1 MATYQH
7 LPGVNLE
14 LLDGNLRIDQT
25 DSSPRV
31 LVIGR
36 AEKGLTNALY
46 PVTDTNRAAAVFG
59 QDSPLIRKMSEALIG
74 GARRVSLYRIGG
86 KQAKLKDVFG
96 KDSYLATVEASVS
109 AVDNL
114 KVYVGPR
121 PSNDGKACLI
131 VFKGNEIV
139 YSNVPGSEINR
150 NQVEVFG
157 FDADTKVKIGTP
169 TEPVPFAEIIL
180 KEYKRT
186 SKFVGNGS
194 TTKFSLPGVTKTD
207 TVTVKKLTVNGETK
221 NSGTDFSVKID
232 KETSSQYVE
241 FTQAPEATHEI
252 EVSYAFKSSG
262 KIAGSA
268 VFTGDASKQNFV
280 LPSTKK
286 DYEVTLDVVKVA
298 GESKVETATVE
309 NDADGADAKALKL
322 AEAPADQSSIIVEY
336 TIDPKRE
343 VITGE
348 YEEGEDNINTTWKNY
363 YEMLH
368 TALEDLESVNAIS
381 VVTDYAIIDAPNIAD
396 GSTDADRLDYV
407 YVYEENGDLKYEWST
422 EKVLYRKNRGTATTS
437 NPAEADING
446 NGQPIVYRRY
456 HEANFAHL
464 LANFANTISENEEF
478 CLVTIGASMPRSLSQ
493 YEVNRWVGTPATY
506 DALGNIVSNGT
517 GLLGLRN
524 MVERADTRRGF
535 YKTISGFVDGA
546 IVTDSNG
553 APINIGKFLSV
564 VPQVI
569 VTPSYSSAGSNTIVT
584 NGAAV
589 YAGLIT
595 TVNAA
600 ASTTNM
606 LVPRISLPGEIKKL
620 KLDQLSGAG
629 YVFFRTVNNSVRVV
643 SDELATTTNSDYR
656 LLSTTIAVAEA
667 SNAVRNA
674 VQPFIGRGLTEA
686 TLAAVDVAIEGALQR
701 LVEQGHIVKYLHVV
715 NQRPIVNGRAS
726 LDVALTIVPAFELRE
741 VNVAVKLAIEI

>member
-1 MATYQH
+1 MATYQN

-25 DSSPRV
+25 DNSPRV

-36 AEKGLTNALY
+36 AEKGPTNTLY
-46 PVTDTNRAAAVFG
+46 GVTDTNRAAAAFG

-74 GARRVSLYRIGG
+74 GAKRVSLYRIGG
-86 KQAKLKDVFG
+86 KQAKLKSIFG
-96 KDSYLATVEASVS
+96 KDSYLAALEASVS
-109 AVDNL
+109 AADNL

-121 PSNDGKACLI
+121 PNNDGKACLI

-139 YSNVPGSEINR
+139 YSNVPGSEVNR

-157 FDADTKVKIGTP
+157 FDPETRVKIGTP
-169 TEPVPFAEIIL
+169 TEPIPFADVIL
-180 KEYKRT
+180 KEYSRT
-186 SKFVGNGS
+186 AKFVGNG
-194 TTKFSLPGVTKTD
+194 TNVKFSLPGVTKTD
-207 TVTVKKLTVNGETK
+207 TVTVSKLTVDGQVK
-221 NSGTDFSVKID
+221 NSPTDFSVKTD
-232 KETSSQYVE
+232 KETSSQYIE
-241 FTQAPEATHEI
+241 FTTAPDATKEI
-252 EVSYAFKSSG
+252 QVAYKFKATG

-268 VFTGDASKQNFV
+268 VFVGNGTKDEFI
-280 LPSTKK
+280 LPGTKK

-298 GESKVETATVE
+298 GQDKSSEATTQ
-309 NDADGADAKALKL
+309 DDSGSSDAKSLKL
-322 AEAPADQSSIIVEY
+322 QNAPADQASVIVEY
-336 TIDPKRE
+336 TIDTKRE
-343 VITGE
+343 VIQGE
-348 YEEGEDNINTTWKNY
+348 YEEGEDSINTTWKNY
-363 YEMLH
+363 YELLH
-368 TALEDLESVNAIS
+368 TALAELESVSAIS

-396 GSTDADRLDYV
+396 GSEDLDRLDYV
-407 YVYEENGDLKYEWST
+407 YVSEENGELKYEWST
-422 EKVLYRKNRGTATTS
+422 EKVLYRKNRGTTTTS
-437 NPAEADING
+437 DPAEADVNG
-446 NGQPIVYRRY
+446 NGQPVVFKRY

-493 YEVNRWVGTPATY
+493 YEVNRWIGSPATY

-524 MVERADTRRGF
+524 MVARADVRQGF
-535 YKTISGFVDGA
+535 YKTTSGFVDGS

-595 TVNAA
+595 TINASV
-600 ASTTNM
+600 STTNM
-606 LVPRISLPGEIKKL
+606 LVPRIALPGEIKKV
-620 KLDQLSGAG
+620 KLDQLTGAG
-629 YVFFRTVNNSVRVV
+629 YVFFKTTNGSVRVV
-643 SDELATTTNSDYR
+643 SDELATNSNSDYR
-656 LLSTTIAVAEA
+656 FLSTTMAVAEA
-667 SNAVRNA
+667 SNAVRTA
-674 VQPFIGRGLTEA
+674 VLPFIGRGLTEA

-701 LVEQGHIVKYLHVV
+701 LVEQDHIVKYLHVV
-715 NQRPIVNGRAS
+715 NQRPVVNGRAV

-741 VNVAVKLAIEI
+741 INVAVKLALEL

>member
-1 MATYQH
+1 MATYQN

-25 DSSPRV
+25 DNSPRV

-36 AEKGLTNALY
+36 AEKGPTNTLY
-46 PVTDTNRAAAVFG
+46 GVTDTNRAAAAFG

-74 GARRVSLYRIGG
+74 GAKRVSLYRIGG
-86 KQAKLKDVFG
+86 KQAKLKNIFG
-96 KDSYLATVEASVS
+96 KDSYLAALEASVS
-109 AVDNL
+109 AADNL

-121 PSNDGKACLI
+121 PNNDGKACLI

-139 YSNVPGSEINR
+139 YSNVPGSEVNR

-157 FDADTKVKIGTP
+157 FDPETKVKIGTP
-169 TEPVPFAEIIL
+169 TEPIPFADVIL
-180 KEYKRT
+180 KEYSRT
-186 SKFVGNGS
+186 AKFVGNG
-194 TTKFSLPGVTKTD
+194 TAVKFSLPGVTKTD
-207 TVTVKKLTVNGETK
+207 TVTVSKLTVDGQVK
-221 NSGTDFSVKID
+221 NSPTDFSVKTD
-232 KETSSQYVE
+232 KETSSQYIE
-241 FTQAPEATHEI
+241 FTTAPDATKEI
-252 EVSYAFKSSG
+252 QVAYKFKATG

-268 VFTGDASKQNFV
+268 VFVGNGTKDEFI
-280 LPSTKK
+280 LPGTKK

-298 GESKVETATVE
+298 GQDKSSEATTQ
-309 NDADGADAKALKL
+309 DDSGSSDAKSLKL
-322 AEAPADQSSIIVEY
+322 QNAPADQASVIVEY
-336 TIDPKRE
+336 TIDTKRE
-343 VITGE
+343 VVQGE
-348 YEEGEDNINTTWKNY
+348 YEEGEDSINTTWKNY
-363 YEMLH
+363 YELLH
-368 TALEDLESVNAIS
+368 TALAELESVSAIS

-396 GSTDADRLDYV
+396 GSEDLDRLDYV
-407 YVYEENGDLKYEWST
+407 YVSEENGELKYEWST

-437 NPAEADING
+437 DPAEADVNG
-446 NGQPIVYRRY
+446 NGQPIVFKRY

-493 YEVNRWVGTPATY
+493 YEVNRWIGSPATY

-524 MVERADTRRGF
+524 MVARADVRQGF
-535 YKTISGFVDGA
+535 YKTTSGFVDGS

-595 TVNAA
+595 TINASV
-600 ASTTNM
+600 STTNM
-606 LVPRISLPGEIKKL
+606 LVPRIALPGEIKKV
-620 KLDQLSGAG
+620 KLDQLTGAG
-629 YVFFRTVNNSVRVV
+629 YVFFKTTNGSVRVV
-643 SDELATTTNSDYR
+643 SDELATNSNSDYR
-656 LLSTTIAVAEA
+656 FLSTTMAVAEA
-667 SNAVRNA
+667 SNAVRTA
-674 VQPFIGRGLTEA
+674 VLPFIGRGLTEA

-701 LVEQGHIVKYLHVV
+701 LVEQDHIVKYLHVV
-715 NQRPIVNGRAS
+715 NQRPVVNGRAV

-741 VNVAVKLAIEI
+741 INVAVKLALEL

>member
-1 MATYQH
+1 MATYQN

-25 DSSPRV
+25 DNSPRV

-36 AEKGLTNALY
+36 AEKGPTNTLY
-46 PVTDTNRAAAVFG
+46 GVTDTNRAAAAFG

-74 GARRVSLYRIGG
+74 GAKRVSLYRIGG
-86 KQAKLKDVFG
+86 KQAKLKNIFG
-96 KDSYLATVEASVS
+96 RDSYLAALEASVS
-109 AVDNL
+109 AADNL

-121 PSNDGKACLI
+121 PNNDGKACLI

-139 YSNVPGSEINR
+139 YSNVPGSEVNR

-157 FDADTKVKIGTP
+157 FDPETRVKIGTP
-169 TEPVPFAEIIL
+169 TEPIPFADVIL
-180 KEYKRT
+180 KEYSRT
-186 SKFVGNGS
+186 AKFVGNG
-194 TTKFSLPGVTKTD
+194 TAVKFSLPGVTKTD
-207 TVTVKKLTVNGETK
+207 TVTVSKLTVDGQVK
-221 NSGTDFSVKID
+221 NSPTDFSVKTD
-232 KETSSQYVE
+232 KETSSQYIE
-241 FTQAPEATHEI
+241 FTTAPEATKEI
-252 EVSYAFKSSG
+252 QVAYKFKATG

-268 VFTGDASKQNFV
+268 VFVGNGTKDEFV
-280 LPSTKK
+280 LPGTKK

-298 GESKVETATVE
+298 GQDKLSEATAQ
-309 NDADGADAKALKL
+309 DDSGASDAKALKL
-322 AEAPADQSSIIVEY
+322 QNAPADQASVIVEY
-336 TIDPKRE
+336 TIDTKRE
-343 VITGE
+343 VVQGE
-348 YEEGEDNINTTWKNY
+348 YEEGEDSINTTWKNY
-363 YEMLH
+363 YELLH
-368 TALEDLESVNAIS
+368 TALAELESVSAIS

-396 GSTDADRLDYV
+396 GSEDLDRLDYV
-407 YVYEENGDLKYEWST
+407 YVSEENGELKYEWST

-437 NPAEADING
+437 DPAEADVNG
-446 NGQPIVYRRY
+446 NGQPVVFKRY

-493 YEVNRWVGTPATY
+493 YEVNRWIGSPATY

-524 MVERADTRRGF
+524 MVARADVRQGF
-535 YKTISGFVDGA
+535 YKTTSGFVDGS

-595 TVNAA
+595 TINASV
-600 ASTTNM
+600 STTNM
-606 LVPRISLPGEIKKL
+606 LVPRIALPGEIKKI
-620 KLDQLSGAG
+620 KLDQLTGAG
-629 YVFFRTVNNSVRVV
+629 YVFFKTTNGSVRVV
-643 SDELATTTNSDYR
+643 SDELATNSNSDYR
-656 LLSTTIAVAEA
+656 FLSTTMAVAEA
-667 SNAVRNA
+667 SNAVRTA
-674 VQPFIGRGLTEA
+674 VLPFIGRGLTEA

-701 LVEQGHIVKYLHVV
+701 LVEQDHIVKYLHVV
-715 NQRPIVNGRAS
+715 NQRPVVNGRAI

-741 VNVAVKLAIEI
+741 INVAVKLALEL

>member
-1 MATYQH
+1 MATYQN

-25 DSSPRV
+25 DNSPRV

-36 AEKGLTNALY
+36 AEKGPTNTLY
-46 PVTDTNRAAAVFG
+46 GVTDTNRAAAAFG

-74 GARRVSLYRIGG
+74 GAKRVSLYRIGG
-86 KQAKLKDVFG
+86 KQAKLKNIFG
-96 KDSYLATVEASVS
+96 RDSYLAALEASVS
-109 AVDNL
+109 AADNL

-121 PSNDGKACLI
+121 PNNDGKACLI

-139 YSNVPGSEINR
+139 YSNVPGSEVNR

-157 FDADTKVKIGTP
+157 FDPETKVKIGTP
-169 TEPVPFAEIIL
+169 TEPIPFADVIL
-180 KEYKRT
+180 KEYSRT
-186 SKFVGNGS
+186 AKFVGNG
-194 TTKFSLPGVTKTD
+194 TAVKFSLPGVTKTD
-207 TVTVKKLTVNGETK
+207 TVTVSKLTVDGQVK
-221 NSGTDFSVKID
+221 NSPTDFSVKTD
-232 KETSSQYVE
+232 KETSSQYIE
-241 FTQAPEATHEI
+241 FTTAPDATKEI
-252 EVSYAFKSSG
+252 QVAYKFKATG

-268 VFTGDASKQNFV
+268 VFVGNGTKDEFV
-280 LPSTKK
+280 LPGTKK

-298 GESKVETATVE
+298 GQDKLSEATAQ
-309 NDADGADAKALKL
+309 DDSGASDAKALKL
-322 AEAPADQSSIIVEY
+322 QNAPADQASVIVEY
-336 TIDPKRE
+336 TIDTKRE
-343 VITGE
+343 VVQGE
-348 YEEGEDNINTTWKNY
+348 YEEGEDSINTTWKNY
-363 YEMLH
+363 YELLH
-368 TALEDLESVNAIS
+368 TALAELESVSAIS

-396 GSTDADRLDYV
+396 GSEDLDRLDYV
-407 YVYEENGDLKYEWST
+407 YVSEENGELKYEWST

-437 NPAEADING
+437 DPAEADVNG
-446 NGQPIVYRRY
+446 NGQPVVFKRY

-493 YEVNRWVGTPATY
+493 YEVNRWIGSPATY

-524 MVERADTRRGF
+524 MVARADVRQGF
-535 YKTISGFVDGA
+535 YKTTSGFVDGS

-595 TVNAA
+595 TINASV
-600 ASTTNM
+600 STTNM
-606 LVPRISLPGEIKKL
+606 LVPRIALPGEIKKV
-620 KLDQLSGAG
+620 KLDQLTGAG
-629 YVFFRTVNNSVRVV
+629 YVFFKTTNGSVRVV
-643 SDELATTTNSDYR
+643 SDELATNSNSDYR
-656 LLSTTIAVAEA
+656 FLSTTMAVAEA
-667 SNAVRNA
+667 SNAVRTA
-674 VQPFIGRGLTEA
+674 VLPFIGRGLTEA

-701 LVEQGHIVKYLHVV
+701 LVEQDHIVKYLHVV
-715 NQRPIVNGRAS
+715 NQRPVVNGRAV

-741 VNVAVKLAIEI
+741 INVAVKLALEL

>member
-1 MATYQH
+1 MATYQN

-25 DSSPRV
+25 DNSPRV
-31 LVIGR
+31 LIIGR
-36 AEKGLTNALY
+36 AEKGPTNTLY
-46 PVTDTNRAAAVFG
+46 GVTDTNRAAAAFG

-74 GARRVSLYRIGG
+74 GAKRVSLYRIGG
-86 KQAKLKDVFG
+86 KQAKLKNIFG
-96 KDSYLATVEASVS
+96 KDSYLAALEASVS
-109 AVDNL
+109 AADNL

-121 PSNDGKACLI
+121 PNNDGKACLI

-139 YSNVPGSEINR
+139 YSNVPGSEVNR

-157 FDADTKVKIGTP
+157 FDPETRVKIGTP
-169 TEPVPFAEIIL
+169 TEPIPFADVIL
-180 KEYKRT
+180 KEYSRT
-186 SKFVGNGS
+186 AKFVGNG
-194 TTKFSLPGVTKTD
+194 TAVKFSLPGVTKTD
-207 TVTVKKLTVNGETK
+207 TVTVDKLTVDGQVK

-232 KETSSQYVE
+232 KETSSQYIE
-241 FTQAPEATHEI
+241 FTTAPEATKEI
-252 EVSYAFKSSG
+252 QVAYKFKATG

-268 VFTGDASKQNFV
+268 VFVGNGTKDEFV
-280 LPSTKK
+280 LPGTKK

-298 GESKVETATVE
+298 GQDKLSEATAQ
-309 NDADGADAKALKL
+309 NDSGASDAKALKL
-322 AEAPADQSSIIVEY
+322 QNAPADQASVIVEY
-336 TIDPKRE
+336 TIDTKRE
-343 VITGE
+343 VIQGE
-348 YEEGEDNINTTWKNY
+348 YEEGEDSINTTWKNY
-363 YEMLH
+363 YELLH
-368 TALEDLESVNAIS
+368 TALAELESVSAIS

-396 GSTDADRLDYV
+396 GSEDLDRLDYV
-407 YVYEENGDLKYEWST
+407 YVSEENGELKYEWST

-437 NPAEADING
+437 DPAEADVNG
-446 NGQPIVYRRY
+446 NGQPVVFKRY

-493 YEVNRWVGTPATY
+493 YEVNRWIGSPATY

-524 MVERADTRRGF
+524 MVARADVRQGF
-535 YKTISGFVDGA
+535 YKTTSGFVDGS

-595 TVNAA
+595 TINASV
-600 ASTTNM
+600 STTNM
-606 LVPRISLPGEIKKL
+606 LVPRIALPGEIKKV
-620 KLDQLSGAG
+620 KLDQLTGAG
-629 YVFFRTVNNSVRVV
+629 YVFFKTTNGSVRVV
-643 SDELATTTNSDYR
+643 SDELATNSNSDYR
-656 LLSTTIAVAEA
+656 FLSTTMAVAEA
-667 SNAVRNA
+667 SNAVRTA
-674 VQPFIGRGLTEA
+674 VLPFIGRGLTEA

-701 LVEQGHIVKYLHVV
+701 LVEQDHIVKYLHVV
-715 NQRPIVNGRAS
+715 NQRPVVNGRAV

-741 VNVAVKLAIEI
+741 INVAVKLALEL

>member
-86 KQAKLKDVFG
+86 KQAKLKDIFG
-96 KDSYLATVEASVS
+96 KDSYLATVEASVY
-109 AVDNL
+109 AVNNL

-131 VFKGNEIV
+131 VFKGSEIV

-169 TEPVPFAEIIL
+169 TEPVPFAEVIL

-207 TVTVKKLTVNGETK
+207 AVTVKKLTINGEAK

-268 VFTGDASKQNFV
+268 VFTGDASKQSFV
-280 LPSTKK
+280 LPGTKK

-322 AEAPADQSSIIVEY
+322 TEAPADQSSIIVEY

-343 VITGE
+343 VIAGE

-569 VTPSYSSAGSNTIVT
+569 ITPSYSSAGSNTIVT

>member
-1 MATYQH
+1 MATYQN

-25 DSSPRV
+25 DNSPRV

-36 AEKGLTNALY
+36 AEKGPTNTLY
-46 PVTDTNRAAAVFG
+46 GVTDTNRAAAAFG

-74 GARRVSLYRIGG
+74 GAKRVSLYRIGG
-86 KQAKLKDVFG
+86 KQAKLKNIFG
-96 KDSYLATVEASVS
+96 RDSYLAALEASVS
-109 AVDNL
+109 AADNL

-121 PSNDGKACLI
+121 PNNDGKACLI

-139 YSNVPGSEINR
+139 YSNVPGSEVNR

-157 FDADTKVKIGTP
+157 FDPETRVKIGTP
-169 TEPVPFAEIIL
+169 TEPIPFADVIL
-180 KEYKRT
+180 KEYSRT
-186 SKFVGNGS
+186 AKFVGNG
-194 TTKFSLPGVTKTD
+194 TAVKFSLPGVTKTD
-207 TVTVKKLTVNGETK
+207 TVTVSKLTVDGQVK
-221 NSGTDFSVKID
+221 DSPTDFSVKTD
-232 KETSSQYVE
+232 KEASSQYIE
-241 FTQAPEATHEI
+241 FTTAPDATKEI
-252 EVSYAFKSSG
+252 QVAYKFKATG

-268 VFTGDASKQNFV
+268 VFVGNGTKDEFV
-280 LPSTKK
+280 LPGTKK

-298 GESKVETATVE
+298 GQDKSGEATTQ
-309 NDADGADAKALKL
+309 DDSGASDAKALKL
-322 AEAPADQSSIIVEY
+322 QNAPADQASVIVEY
-336 TIDPKRE
+336 TIDTKRE
-343 VITGE
+343 VVQGE
-348 YEEGEDNINTTWKNY
+348 YEEGEDSINTTWKNY
-363 YEMLH
+363 YELLH
-368 TALEDLESVNAIS
+368 TALAELESVSAIS

-396 GSTDADRLDYV
+396 GSEDLDRLDYV
-407 YVYEENGDLKYEWST
+407 YVSEENGELKYEWST
-422 EKVLYRKNRGTATTS
+422 EKVLYRKNRGTTTTS
-437 NPAEADING
+437 DPAEADVNG
-446 NGQPIVYRRY
+446 NGQPVVFKRY

-493 YEVNRWVGTPATY
+493 YEVNRWIGSPATY

-524 MVERADTRRGF
+524 MVARADVRQGF
-535 YKTISGFVDGA
+535 YKTTSGFVDGS

-553 APINIGKFLSV
+553 APISIGKFLSV

-595 TVNAA
+595 TINASV
-600 ASTTNM
+600 STTNM
-606 LVPRISLPGEIKKL
+606 LVPRIALPGEIKKV
-620 KLDQLSGAG
+620 KLDQLTGAG
-629 YVFFRTVNNSVRVV
+629 YVFFKTTNGSVRVV
-643 SDELATTTNSDYR
+643 SDELATNSNSDYR
-656 LLSTTIAVAEA
+656 FLSTTMAVAEA
-667 SNAVRNA
+667 SNAVRTA
-674 VQPFIGRGLTEA
+674 VLPFIGRGLTEA

-701 LVEQGHIVKYLHVV
+701 LVEQDHIVKYLHVV
-715 NQRPIVNGRAS
+715 NQRPVVNGRAV

-741 VNVAVKLAIEI
+741 INVAVKLALEL

>member
-1 MATYQH
+1 MATYQN

-25 DSSPRV
+25 DNSPRV

-36 AEKGLTNALY
+36 AEKGPTNTLY
-46 PVTDTNRAAAVFG
+46 GVTDTNRAAAAFG

-74 GARRVSLYRIGG
+74 GAKRVSLYRIGG
-86 KQAKLKDVFG
+86 KQAKLKNIFG
-96 KDSYLATVEASVS
+96 KDSYLAALEASVS
-109 AVDNL
+109 AADNL

-121 PSNDGKACLI
+121 PNNDGKACLI

-139 YSNVPGSEINR
+139 YSNVPGSEVNR

-157 FDADTKVKIGTP
+157 FDPETKVKIGTP
-169 TEPVPFAEIIL
+169 TEPIPFADVIL
-180 KEYKRT
+180 KEYSRT
-186 SKFVGNGS
+186 AKFVGNG
-194 TTKFSLPGVTKTD
+194 TAVKFSLPGVTKTD
-207 TVTVKKLTVNGETK
+207 TVTVSKLTVDGQVK
-221 NSGTDFSVKID
+221 NSPTDFSVKTD
-232 KETSSQYVE
+232 KETSSQYIE
-241 FTQAPEATHEI
+241 FTTAPEATKEI
-252 EVSYAFKSSG
+252 QVAYKFKATG

-268 VFTGDASKQNFV
+268 VFVGNGTKDEFV
-280 LPSTKK
+280 LPGTKK
-286 DYEVTLDVVKVA
+286 SYEVTLDVVKVA
-298 GESKVETATVE
+298 GQDKSSEASTQ
-309 NDADGADAKALKL
+309 DDSGASDAKALKL
-322 AEAPADQSSIIVEY
+322 QNTPADQASVIVEY
-336 TIDPKRE
+336 TIDTKRE
-343 VITGE
+343 VVQGE
-348 YEEGEDNINTTWKNY
+348 YEEGEDSINTTWKNY
-363 YEMLH
+363 YELLH
-368 TALEDLESVNAIS
+368 TALAELESVSAIS

-396 GSTDADRLDYV
+396 GSEDLDRLDYV
-407 YVYEENGDLKYEWST
+407 YVSEENGELKYEWST
-422 EKVLYRKNRGTATTS
+422 EKVLYRKNRGTSTTS
-437 NPAEADING
+437 DPAEADVNG
-446 NGQPIVYRRY
+446 NGQPVVFKRY

-493 YEVNRWVGTPATY
+493 YEVNRWIGSPATY

-524 MVERADTRRGF
+524 MVARADVRQGF
-535 YKTISGFVDGA
+535 YKTTSGFVDGS

-595 TVNAA
+595 TINASV
-600 ASTTNM
+600 STTNM
-606 LVPRISLPGEIKKL
+606 LVPRIALPGEIKKV
-620 KLDQLSGAG
+620 KLDQLTGAG
-629 YVFFRTVNNSVRVV
+629 YVFFKTTNGSVRVV
-643 SDELATTTNSDYR
+643 SDELATNSNSDYR
-656 LLSTTIAVAEA
+656 FLSTTMAVAEA
-667 SNAVRNA
+667 SNAVRTA
-674 VQPFIGRGLTEA
+674 VLPFIGRGLTEA

-701 LVEQGHIVKYLHVV
+701 LVEQDHIVKYLHVV
-715 NQRPIVNGRAS
+715 NQRPVVNGRAV

-741 VNVAVKLAIEI
+741 INVAVKLALEL

>member
-1 MATYQH
+1 MATYQN

-25 DSSPRV
+25 DNSPRV

-36 AEKGLTNALY
+36 AEKGPTNTLY
-46 PVTDTNRAAAVFG
+46 GVTDTNKAAAAFG

-74 GARRVSLYRIGG
+74 GAKRVSLYRIGG
-86 KQAKLKDVFG
+86 KQAKLKNIFG
-96 KDSYLATVEASVS
+96 RDSYLAALEASVS
-109 AVDNL
+109 AADNL

-121 PSNDGKACLI
+121 PNNDGKACLI

-139 YSNVPGSEINR
+139 YSNVPGSEVNR

-157 FDADTKVKIGTP
+157 FDPETRVKIGTP
-169 TEPVPFAEIIL
+169 TEPIPFADVIL
-180 KEYKRT
+180 KEYSRT
-186 SKFVGNGS
+186 AKFVGNG
-194 TTKFSLPGVTKTD
+194 TAVKFSLPGVTKTD
-207 TVTVKKLTVNGETK
+207 TVTVSKLTVDGQVK
-221 NSGTDFSVKID
+221 NSPTDFSVKID
-232 KETSSQYVE
+232 KETSSQYIE
-241 FTQAPEATHEI
+241 FTTAPEATKEI
-252 EVSYAFKSSG
+252 QVAYKFKATG

-268 VFTGDASKQNFV
+268 VFVGNGTKDEFI
-280 LPSTKK
+280 LPGTKK

-298 GESKVETATVE
+298 GQDKLSEGTVQ
-309 NDADGADAKALKL
+309 NDSGASDAKAIKL
-322 AEAPADQSSIIVEY
+322 QNAPADQASVIVEY
-336 TIDPKRE
+336 TIDTKRE
-343 VITGE
+343 VVQGE
-348 YEEGEDNINTTWKNY
+348 YEEGEDSINTTWKNY
-363 YEMLH
+363 YELLH
-368 TALEDLESVNAIS
+368 TALAELESVSAIS

-396 GSTDADRLDYV
+396 GSEDLDRLDYV
-407 YVYEENGDLKYEWST
+407 YVSEENGELKYEWST

-437 NPAEADING
+437 DPAEADVNG
-446 NGQPIVYRRY
+446 NGQPVVFKRY

-493 YEVNRWVGTPATY
+493 YEVNRWIGSPATY

-524 MVERADTRRGF
+524 MVARADVRQGF
-535 YKTISGFVDGA
+535 YKTTSGFVDGS

-595 TVNAA
+595 TINASV
-600 ASTTNM
+600 STTNM
-606 LVPRISLPGEIKKL
+606 LVPRIALPGEIKKV
-620 KLDQLSGAG
+620 KLDQLTGAG
-629 YVFFRTVNNSVRVV
+629 YVFFKTTNGSVRVV
-643 SDELATTTNSDYR
+643 SDELATNSNSDYR
-656 LLSTTIAVAEA
+656 FLSTTMAVAEA
-667 SNAVRNA
+667 SNAVRTA
-674 VQPFIGRGLTEA
+674 VLPFIGRGLTEA

-701 LVEQGHIVKYLHVV
+701 LVEQDHIVKYLHVV
-715 NQRPIVNGRAS
+715 NQRPVVNGRAV

-741 VNVAVKLAIEI
+741 INVAVKLALEL

>member
-169 TEPVPFAEIIL
+169 TEPVPFAEVIL

-207 TVTVKKLTVNGETK
+207 TVTVKKLTVNGEAK

-241 FTQAPEATHEI
+241 FNAAPESTHEI

-268 VFTGDASKQNFV
+268 VFTGDASKQSFV
-280 LPSTKK
+280 LPGTKK

-298 GESKVETATVE
+298 GESKVESATVE

-322 AEAPADQSSIIVEY
+322 TEAPADQSSIIVEY
-336 TIDPKRE
+336 TIDPRRE
-343 VITGE
+343 VIAGE
-348 YEEGEDNINTTWKNY
+348 YEEGEDNINPSWKNY

-446 NGQPIVYRRY
+446 NGQPIVYRR
-456 HEANFAHL
+456 
-464 LANFANTISENEEF
+464 
-478 CLVTIGASMPRSLSQ
+478 
-493 YEVNRWVGTPATY
+493 
-506 DALGNIVSNGT
+506 
-517 GLLGLRN
+517 
-524 MVERADTRRGF
+524 
-535 YKTISGFVDGA
+535 
-546 IVTDSNG
+546 
-553 APINIGKFLSV
+553 
-564 VPQVI
+564 
-569 VTPSYSSAGSNTIVT
+569 
-584 NGAAV
+584 
-589 YAGLIT
+589 
-595 TVNAA
+595 
-600 ASTTNM
+600 
-606 LVPRISLPGEIKKL
+606 
-620 KLDQLSGAG
+620 
-629 YVFFRTVNNSVRVV
+629 
-643 SDELATTTNSDYR
+643 
-656 LLSTTIAVAEA
+656 
-667 SNAVRNA
+667 
-674 VQPFIGRGLTEA
+674 
-686 TLAAVDVAIEGALQR
+686 
-701 LVEQGHIVKYLHVV
+701 
-715 NQRPIVNGRAS
+715 
-726 LDVALTIVPAFELRE
+726 
-741 VNVAVKLAIEI
+741 

>member
-1 MATYQH
+1 MATYQN

-25 DSSPRV
+25 DNSPRV

-36 AEKGLTNALY
+36 AEKGPTNTLY
-46 PVTDTNRAAAVFG
+46 GLTDTNRAAAAFG

-74 GARRVSLYRIGG
+74 GAKRVSLYRIGG
-86 KQAKLKDVFG
+86 KQAKLKNIFG
-96 KDSYLATVEASVS
+96 RDSYLAALEASVS
-109 AVDNL
+109 AADNL

-139 YSNVPGSEINR
+139 YSNVPGSEVNR
-150 NQVEVFG
+150 NQVDVFG
-157 FDADTKVKIGTP
+157 FDPETRVKIGTP
-169 TEPVPFAEIIL
+169 TEPIPFADVIL
-180 KEYKRT
+180 KEYSRT
-186 SKFVGNGS
+186 AKFVGNG
-194 TTKFSLPGVTKTD
+194 TAVKFSLPGVTKTD
-207 TVTVKKLTVNGETK
+207 TVTVSKLTVDGQVK
-221 NSGTDFSVKID
+221 NSPTDFSVKTD
-232 KETSSQYVE
+232 KETSSQYIE
-241 FTQAPEATHEI
+241 FTTAPDATKEI
-252 EVSYAFKSSG
+252 QVAYKFKATG

-268 VFTGDASKQNFV
+268 VFVGNGTKDEFI
-280 LPSTKK
+280 LPGTKK

-298 GESKVETATVE
+298 GQDKSSEATTQ
-309 NDADGADAKALKL
+309 DDSGSSDAKSLKL
-322 AEAPADQSSIIVEY
+322 QNAPADQASVIVEY
-336 TIDPKRE
+336 TIDTKRE
-343 VITGE
+343 VVQGE
-348 YEEGEDNINTTWKNY
+348 YEEGEDSINTTWKNY
-363 YEMLH
+363 YELLH
-368 TALEDLESVNAIS
+368 TALAELESVSAIS

-396 GSTDADRLDYV
+396 GSEDLDRLDYV
-407 YVYEENGDLKYEWST
+407 YVSEENGELKYEWST
-422 EKVLYRKNRGTATTS
+422 EKVLYRKNRGTTTTS
-437 NPAEADING
+437 DPAEADVNG
-446 NGQPIVYRRY
+446 NGQPVVFKRY

-493 YEVNRWVGTPATY
+493 YEVNRWIGSPATY

-524 MVERADTRRGF
+524 MVARADVRQGF
-535 YKTISGFVDGA
+535 YKTTSGFVDGS

-595 TVNAA
+595 TINASV
-600 ASTTNM
+600 STTNM
-606 LVPRISLPGEIKKL
+606 LVPRIALPGEIKKV
-620 KLDQLSGAG
+620 KLDQLTGAG
-629 YVFFRTVNNSVRVV
+629 YVFFKTTNGSVRVV
-643 SDELATTTNSDYR
+643 SDELATNSNSDYR
-656 LLSTTIAVAEA
+656 FLSTTMAVAEA
-667 SNAVRNA
+667 SNAVRTA
-674 VQPFIGRGLTEA
+674 VLPFIGRGLTEA

-701 LVEQGHIVKYLHVV
+701 LVEQDHIVKYLHVV
-715 NQRPIVNGRAS
+715 NQRPVVNGRAV

-741 VNVAVKLAIEI
+741 INVAVKLALEL

>member
-1 MATYQH
+1 MATYQN

-25 DSSPRV
+25 DNSPRV

-36 AEKGLTNALY
+36 AEKGPTNTLY
-46 PVTDTNRAAAVFG
+46 GVTDTNRAAAAFG

-74 GARRVSLYRIGG
+74 GAKRVSLYRIGG
-86 KQAKLKDVFG
+86 KQAKLKNIFG
-96 KDSYLATVEASVS
+96 KDSYLAALEASVS
-109 AVDNL
+109 AADNL

-121 PSNDGKACLI
+121 PNNDGKACLI

-139 YSNVPGSEINR
+139 YSNVPGSEVNR

-157 FDADTKVKIGTP
+157 FDPETRVKIGTP
-169 TEPVPFAEIIL
+169 TEPIPFADVIL
-180 KEYKRT
+180 KEYSRT
-186 SKFVGNGS
+186 AKFVGNG
-194 TTKFSLPGVTKTD
+194 TAVKFSLPGVTKTD
-207 TVTVKKLTVNGETK
+207 TVTVSKLTVDGQVK
-221 NSGTDFSVKID
+221 NSPTDFSVKTD
-232 KETSSQYVE
+232 KETSSQYIE
-241 FTQAPEATHEI
+241 FTTAPDATKEI
-252 EVSYAFKSSG
+252 QVAYKFKATG

-268 VFTGDASKQNFV
+268 VFVGNGTKDEFV
-280 LPSTKK
+280 LPGTKK

-298 GESKVETATVE
+298 GQDKSGEATTQ
-309 NDADGADAKALKL
+309 DDSGASDAKALKL
-322 AEAPADQSSIIVEY
+322 QNAPADQASVIVEY
-336 TIDPKRE
+336 TIDTKRE
-343 VITGE
+343 VVQGE
-348 YEEGEDNINTTWKNY
+348 YEEGEDSINTTWKNY
-363 YEMLH
+363 YELLH
-368 TALEDLESVNAIS
+368 TALAELESVSAIS

-396 GSTDADRLDYV
+396 GSEDLDRLDYV
-407 YVYEENGDLKYEWST
+407 YVSEENGELKYEWST

-437 NPAEADING
+437 DPAEADVNG
-446 NGQPIVYRRY
+446 NGQPVVFKRY

-493 YEVNRWVGTPATY
+493 YEVNRWIGSPATY

-524 MVERADTRRGF
+524 MVARADVRQGF
-535 YKTISGFVDGA
+535 YKTTSGFVDGS

-595 TVNAA
+595 TINASV
-600 ASTTNM
+600 STTNM
-606 LVPRISLPGEIKKL
+606 LVPRIALPGEIKKV
-620 KLDQLSGAG
+620 KLDQLTGAG
-629 YVFFRTVNNSVRVV
+629 YVFFKTTNGSVRVV
-643 SDELATTTNSDYR
+643 SDELATNNNSDYR
-656 LLSTTIAVAEA
+656 FLSTTMAVAEA
-667 SNAVRNA
+667 SNAVRTA
-674 VQPFIGRGLTEA
+674 VLPFIGRGLTEA

-701 LVEQGHIVKYLHVV
+701 LVEQDHIVKYLHVV
-715 NQRPIVNGRAS
+715 NQRPVVNGRAV

-741 VNVAVKLAIEI
+741 INVAVKLALEL

>member
-46 PVTDTNRAAAVFG
+46 PVTDTNRAAAIFG

-96 KDSYLATVEASVS
+96 KDSYLATAEASVS

-114 KVYVGPR
+114 KIYVGPR

-131 VFKGNEIV
+131 VFRGNEIV

-169 TEPVPFAEIIL
+169 TEPVPFAEVIL

-194 TTKFSLPGVTKTD
+194 TTKFSLPGVTKID
-207 TVTVKKLTVNGETK
+207 TVTVKKLTVNGEAK

-241 FTQAPEATHEI
+241 FNTAPESTHEI

-268 VFTGDASKQNFV
+268 VFTGDASKQSFV
-280 LPSTKK
+280 LPGTKK

-322 AEAPADQSSIIVEY
+322 TEAPADQSSIIVEY

-343 VITGE
+343 VIAGE
-348 YEEGEDNINTTWKNY
+348 YEEGEDNINTSWKNY

-643 SDELATTTNSDYR
+643 SGELATTTNSDYR

>member
-1 MATYQH
+1 MATYQN

-25 DSSPRV
+25 DNSPRV

-36 AEKGLTNALY
+36 AEKGPTNTLY
-46 PVTDTNRAAAVFG
+46 GVTDTNRAAAAFG

-74 GARRVSLYRIGG
+74 GAKRVSLYRIGG
-86 KQAKLKDVFG
+86 KQAKLKNIFG
-96 KDSYLATVEASVS
+96 RDSYLAALEASVS
-109 AVDNL
+109 AADNL

-121 PSNDGKACLI
+121 PNNDGKACLI

-139 YSNVPGSEINR
+139 YSNVPGSEVNR

-157 FDADTKVKIGTP
+157 FDPETRVKIGTP
-169 TEPVPFAEIIL
+169 TEPIPFADVIL
-180 KEYKRT
+180 KEYSRT
-186 SKFVGNGS
+186 AKFVGNG
-194 TTKFSLPGVTKTD
+194 TAVKFSLPGVTKTD
-207 TVTVKKLTVNGETK
+207 TVTVSKLTVDGQVK
-221 NSGTDFSVKID
+221 DSPTDFSVKTD
-232 KETSSQYVE
+232 KEASSQYIE
-241 FTQAPEATHEI
+241 FTTAPDATKEI
-252 EVSYAFKSSG
+252 QVAYKFKATG

-268 VFTGDASKQNFV
+268 VFVGNGTKDEFV
-280 LPSTKK
+280 LPGTKK

-298 GESKVETATVE
+298 GQDKSGEATTQ
-309 NDADGADAKALKL
+309 DDSGASDAKALKL
-322 AEAPADQSSIIVEY
+322 QNAPADQASVIVEY
-336 TIDPKRE
+336 TIDTKRE
-343 VITGE
+343 VVQGE
-348 YEEGEDNINTTWKNY
+348 YEEGEDSINTTWKNY
-363 YEMLH
+363 YELLH
-368 TALEDLESVNAIS
+368 TALAELESVSAIS

-396 GSTDADRLDYV
+396 GSEDLDRLDSV
-407 YVYEENGDLKYEWST
+407 YVSEENGELKYEWST
-422 EKVLYRKNRGTATTS
+422 EKVLYRKNRGTTTTS
-437 NPAEADING
+437 DPAEADVNG
-446 NGQPIVYRRY
+446 NGQPVVFKRY

-493 YEVNRWVGTPATY
+493 YEVNRWIGSPATY

-524 MVERADTRRGF
+524 MVARADVRQGF
-535 YKTISGFVDGA
+535 YKTTSGFVDGS

-553 APINIGKFLSV
+553 APISIGKFLSV

-595 TVNAA
+595 TINASV
-600 ASTTNM
+600 STTNM
-606 LVPRISLPGEIKKL
+606 LVPRIALPGEIKKV
-620 KLDQLSGAG
+620 KLDQLTGAG
-629 YVFFRTVNNSVRVV
+629 YVFFKTTNGSVRVV
-643 SDELATTTNSDYR
+643 SDELATNSNSDYR
-656 LLSTTIAVAEA
+656 FLSTTMAVAEA
-667 SNAVRNA
+667 SNAVRTA
-674 VQPFIGRGLTEA
+674 VLPFIGRGLTEA

-701 LVEQGHIVKYLHVV
+701 LVEQDHIVKYLHVV
-715 NQRPIVNGRAS
+715 NQRPVVNGRAV

-741 VNVAVKLAIEI
+741 INVAVKLALEL

>member
-169 TEPVPFAEIIL
+169 TEPVPFAEVIL

-207 TVTVKKLTVNGETK
+207 TVTVKKLTVNGEAK
-221 NSGTDFSVKID
+221 SSGTDFSVKID

-252 EVSYAFKSSG
+252 EVSYTFKSSG

-268 VFTGDASKQNFV
+268 VFTGDASKQSFV
-280 LPSTKK
+280 LPGTKE

-336 TIDPKRE
+336 TINPKRE

-422 EKVLYRKNRGTATTS
+422 EKVLYRKNRGAATTS

-493 YEVNRWVGTPATY
+493 YEVNRWVGTPTTY

>member
-1 MATYQH
+1 MATYQN

-25 DSSPRV
+25 DNSPRV

-36 AEKGLTNALY
+36 AEKGPTNTLY
-46 PVTDTNRAAAVFG
+46 GVTDTNRAAAAFG

-74 GARRVSLYRIGG
+74 GAKRVSLYRIGG
-86 KQAKLKDVFG
+86 KQAKLKNIFG
-96 KDSYLATVEASVS
+96 RDSYLAALEASVS
-109 AVDNL
+109 AADNL

-121 PSNDGKACLI
+121 PNNDGKACLI

-139 YSNVPGSEINR
+139 YSNVPGSEVNR

-157 FDADTKVKIGTP
+157 FDPETRVKIGTP
-169 TEPVPFAEIIL
+169 TEPIPFADVIL
-180 KEYKRT
+180 KEYSRT
-186 SKFVGNGS
+186 AKFVGNG
-194 TTKFSLPGVTKTD
+194 TAVKFSLPGVTKTD
-207 TVTVKKLTVNGETK
+207 TVTVSKLTVDGQVK
-221 NSGTDFSVKID
+221 NSPTDFSVKTD
-232 KETSSQYVE
+232 KETSSQYIE
-241 FTQAPEATHEI
+241 FTTAPDATKEI
-252 EVSYAFKSSG
+252 QVAYKFKATG

-268 VFTGDASKQNFV
+268 VFVGNGTKDEFV
-280 LPSTKK
+280 LPGTKK
-286 DYEVTLDVVKVA
+286 DYEVTLDAVKVA
-298 GESKVETATVE
+298 GQDKSGEATTQ
-309 NDADGADAKALKL
+309 DDSGASDAKALKL
-322 AEAPADQSSIIVEY
+322 QNAPADQASVIVEY
-336 TIDPKRE
+336 TIDTKRE
-343 VITGE
+343 VVQGE
-348 YEEGEDNINTTWKNY
+348 YEEGEDSINTTWKNY
-363 YEMLH
+363 YELLH
-368 TALEDLESVNAIS
+368 TALAELESVSAIS

-396 GSTDADRLDYV
+396 GSEDLDRLDYV
-407 YVYEENGDLKYEWST
+407 YVSEENGELKYEWST
-422 EKVLYRKNRGTATTS
+422 EKVLYRKNRGTTTTS
-437 NPAEADING
+437 DPAEADVNG
-446 NGQPIVYRRY
+446 NGQPVVFKRY

-493 YEVNRWVGTPATY
+493 YEVNRWIGSPATY

-524 MVERADTRRGF
+524 MVARADVRQGF
-535 YKTISGFVDGA
+535 YKTTSGFVDGS

-595 TVNAA
+595 TINASV
-600 ASTTNM
+600 STTNM
-606 LVPRISLPGEIKKL
+606 LVPRIALPGEIKKV
-620 KLDQLSGAG
+620 KLDQLTGAG
-629 YVFFRTVNNSVRVV
+629 YVFFKTTNGSVRVV
-643 SDELATTTNSDYR
+643 SDELATNSNSDYR
-656 LLSTTIAVAEA
+656 FLSTTMAVAEA
-667 SNAVRNA
+667 SNAVRTA
-674 VQPFIGRGLTEA
+674 VLPFIGRGLTEA

-701 LVEQGHIVKYLHVV
+701 LVEQDHIVKYLHVV
-715 NQRPIVNGRAS
+715 NQRPVVNGRAV

-741 VNVAVKLAIEI
+741 INVAVKLALEL

>member
-1 MATYQH
+1 MATYQN

-25 DSSPRV
+25 DNSPRV

-36 AEKGLTNALY
+36 AEKGPTNTLY
-46 PVTDTNRAAAVFG
+46 GVTDTNRAAAAFG

-74 GARRVSLYRIGG
+74 GAKRVSLYRIGG
-86 KQAKLKDVFG
+86 KQAKLKNIFG
-96 KDSYLATVEASVS
+96 RDSYLAALEASVS
-109 AVDNL
+109 AADNL

-139 YSNVPGSEINR
+139 YSNVPGSEVNR

-157 FDADTKVKIGTP
+157 FDPETRVKIGTP
-169 TEPVPFAEIIL
+169 TEPIPFADVIL
-180 KEYKRT
+180 KEYSRT
-186 SKFVGNGS
+186 AKFVGNG
-194 TTKFSLPGVTKTD
+194 TAVKFSLPGVTKTD
-207 TVTVKKLTVNGETK
+207 TVTVSKLTVDGEVK
-221 NSGTDFSVKID
+221 NSPTDFSVKTD
-232 KETSSQYVE
+232 KETSSQYIE
-241 FTQAPEATHEI
+241 FTTAPEATKEI
-252 EVSYAFKSSG
+252 QVAYKFKATG

-268 VFTGDASKQNFV
+268 VFVGNGTKDEFV
-280 LPSTKK
+280 LPGTKK
-286 DYEVTLDVVKVA
+286 SYEVTLDVVKVA
-298 GESKVETATVE
+298 GQDKSGEASTQ
-309 NDADGADAKALKL
+309 DDSGASDAKALKL
-322 AEAPADQSSIIVEY
+322 QNAPADQASVIVEY
-336 TIDPKRE
+336 TIDTKRE
-343 VITGE
+343 VVQGE
-348 YEEGEDNINTTWKNY
+348 YEEGEDSINTTWKNY
-363 YEMLH
+363 YELLH
-368 TALEDLESVNAIS
+368 TALAELESVSAIS

-396 GSTDADRLDYV
+396 GSEDLDRLDYV
-407 YVYEENGDLKYEWST
+407 YVSEENGELKYEWST

-437 NPAEADING
+437 DPAEADVNG
-446 NGQPIVYRRY
+446 NGQPVVFKRY

-493 YEVNRWVGTPATY
+493 YEVNRWIGSPATY

-524 MVERADTRRGF
+524 MVARADVRQGF
-535 YKTISGFVDGA
+535 YKTTSGFVDGS

-595 TVNAA
+595 TINASV
-600 ASTTNM
+600 STTNM
-606 LVPRISLPGEIKKL
+606 LVPRIALPGEIKKV
-620 KLDQLSGAG
+620 KLDQLTGAG
-629 YVFFRTVNNSVRVV
+629 YVFFKTTNGSVRVV
-643 SDELATTTNSDYR
+643 SDELATNSNSDYR
-656 LLSTTIAVAEA
+656 FLSTTMAVAEA
-667 SNAVRNA
+667 SNAVRTA
-674 VQPFIGRGLTEA
+674 VLPFIGRGLTEA

-701 LVEQGHIVKYLHVV
+701 LVEQDHIVKYLHVV
-715 NQRPIVNGRAS
+715 NQRPVVNGRAV

-741 VNVAVKLAIEI
+741 INVAVKLALEL

>member
-169 TEPVPFAEIIL
+169 TEPVPFAEVIL

-207 TVTVKKLTVNGETK
+207 TVTVKKLTVNGEAK

-241 FTQAPEATHEI
+241 FNAAPESTHEI

-268 VFTGDASKQNFV
+268 VFTGDASKQSFV
-280 LPSTKK
+280 LPGTKK

-298 GESKVETATVE
+298 GESKVESATVE

-322 AEAPADQSSIIVEY
+322 TEAPADQSSIIVEY

-343 VITGE
+343 VIAGE
-348 YEEGEDNINTTWKNY
+348 YEEGEDNINTSWKNY

-569 VTPSYSSAGSNTIVT
+569 ITPSYSSAGSNTIVT

>member
-1 MATYQH
+1 MATYQN

-25 DSSPRV
+25 DNSPRV

-36 AEKGLTNALY
+36 AEKGPTNTLY
-46 PVTDTNRAAAVFG
+46 GVTDTNRAAAAFG

-74 GARRVSLYRIGG
+74 GAKRVSLYRIGG
-86 KQAKLKDVFG
+86 KQAKLKNIFG
-96 KDSYLATVEASVS
+96 RDSYLAALEASVS
-109 AVDNL
+109 AADNL

-121 PSNDGKACLI
+121 PNNDGKACLI

-139 YSNVPGSEINR
+139 YSNVPGSEVNR

-157 FDADTKVKIGTP
+157 FDPETRVKIGTP
-169 TEPVPFAEIIL
+169 TEPIPFADVIL
-180 KEYKRT
+180 KEYSRT
-186 SKFVGNGS
+186 AKFVGNG
-194 TTKFSLPGVTKTD
+194 TAVKFSLPGVTKTD
-207 TVTVKKLTVNGETK
+207 TVTVSKLTVDGQVK
-221 NSGTDFSVKID
+221 NSPTDFSVKTD
-232 KETSSQYVE
+232 KETSSQYIE
-241 FTQAPEATHEI
+241 FTTAPDATKEI
-252 EVSYAFKSSG
+252 QVAYKFKATG

-268 VFTGDASKQNFV
+268 VFVGNGTKDEFV
-280 LPSTKK
+280 LPGTKK

-298 GESKVETATVE
+298 GQDKLSEATAQ
-309 NDADGADAKALKL
+309 DDSGASDAKALKL
-322 AEAPADQSSIIVEY
+322 QNAPADQASVIVEY
-336 TIDPKRE
+336 TIDTKRE
-343 VITGE
+343 VVQGE
-348 YEEGEDNINTTWKNY
+348 YEEGEDSINTTWKNY
-363 YEMLH
+363 YELLH
-368 TALEDLESVNAIS
+368 TALAELESVSAIS

-396 GSTDADRLDYV
+396 GSEDLDRLDYV
-407 YVYEENGDLKYEWST
+407 YVSEENGELKYEWST
-422 EKVLYRKNRGTATTS
+422 EKVLYRKNRGTTTTS
-437 NPAEADING
+437 DPAEADVNG
-446 NGQPIVYRRY
+446 NGQPVVFKRY
-456 HEANFAHL
+456 NEANFAHL

-493 YEVNRWVGTPATY
+493 YEVNRWIGSPATY

-524 MVERADTRRGF
+524 MVARADVRQGF
-535 YKTISGFVDGA
+535 YKTTSGFVDGS

-595 TVNAA
+595 TINASV
-600 ASTTNM
+600 STTNM
-606 LVPRISLPGEIKKL
+606 LVPRIALPGEIKKV
-620 KLDQLSGAG
+620 KLDQLTGAG
-629 YVFFRTVNNSVRVV
+629 YVFFKTTNGSVRVV
-643 SDELATTTNSDYR
+643 SDELATNSNSDYR
-656 LLSTTIAVAEA
+656 FLSTTMAVAEA
-667 SNAVRNA
+667 SNAVRTA
-674 VQPFIGRGLTEA
+674 VLPFIGRGLTEA

-701 LVEQGHIVKYLHVV
+701 LVEQDHIVKYLHVV
-715 NQRPIVNGRAS
+715 NQRPVVNGRAV

-741 VNVAVKLAIEI
+741 INVAVKLALEL

>member
-1 MATYQH
+1 MATYQN

-25 DSSPRV
+25 DNSPRV

-36 AEKGLTNALY
+36 AEKGPTNTLY
-46 PVTDTNRAAAVFG
+46 GVTDTNRAAAAFG

-74 GARRVSLYRIGG
+74 GAKRVSLYRIGG
-86 KQAKLKDVFG
+86 KQAKLKNIFG
-96 KDSYLATVEASVS
+96 RDSYLAALEASVS
-109 AVDNL
+109 AADNL

-139 YSNVPGSEINR
+139 YSNVPGSEVNR

-157 FDADTKVKIGTP
+157 FDPETRVKIGTP
-169 TEPVPFAEIIL
+169 TEPIPFADVIL
-180 KEYKRT
+180 KEYSRT
-186 SKFVGNGS
+186 AKFVGNG
-194 TTKFSLPGVTKTD
+194 TAVKFSLPGVTKTD
-207 TVTVKKLTVNGETK
+207 TVTVSKLTVDGQVK
-221 NSGTDFSVKID
+221 NSPTDFSVKTD
-232 KETSSQYVE
+232 KETSSQYIE
-241 FTQAPEATHEI
+241 FTTAPDATKEI
-252 EVSYAFKSSG
+252 QVAYKFKATG

-268 VFTGDASKQNFV
+268 VFVGNGTKDEFI
-280 LPSTKK
+280 LPGTKK

-298 GESKVETATVE
+298 GQDKSSEATTQ
-309 NDADGADAKALKL
+309 DDSGSSDAKSLKL
-322 AEAPADQSSIIVEY
+322 QNAPADQASVIVEY
-336 TIDPKRE
+336 TIDTKRE
-343 VITGE
+343 VVQGE
-348 YEEGEDNINTTWKNY
+348 YEEGEDSINTTWKNY
-363 YEMLH
+363 YELLH
-368 TALEDLESVNAIS
+368 TALAELESVSAIS

-396 GSTDADRLDYV
+396 GSEDLDRLDYV
-407 YVYEENGDLKYEWST
+407 YVSEENGELKYEWST
-422 EKVLYRKNRGTATTS
+422 EKVLYRKNRGTTTTS
-437 NPAEADING
+437 DPAEADVNG
-446 NGQPIVYRRY
+446 NGQPVVFKRY

-493 YEVNRWVGTPATY
+493 YEVNRWIGSPATY

-524 MVERADTRRGF
+524 MVARADVRQGF
-535 YKTISGFVDGA
+535 YKTTSGFVDGS

-595 TVNAA
+595 TINASV
-600 ASTTNM
+600 STTNM
-606 LVPRISLPGEIKKL
+606 LVPRIALPGEIKKV
-620 KLDQLSGAG
+620 KLDQLTGAG
-629 YVFFRTVNNSVRVV
+629 YVFFKTTNGSVRVV
-643 SDELATTTNSDYR
+643 SDELATNSNSDYR
-656 LLSTTIAVAEA
+656 FLSTTMAVAEA
-667 SNAVRNA
+667 SNAVRTA
-674 VQPFIGRGLTEA
+674 VLPFIGRGLTEA

-701 LVEQGHIVKYLHVV
+701 LVEQDHIVKYLHVV
-715 NQRPIVNGRAS
+715 NQRPVVNGRAV

-741 VNVAVKLAIEI
+741 INVAVKLALEL

>member
-86 KQAKLKDVFG
+86 KQAKLKDIFG

-131 VFKGNEIV
+131 VFKGSEIV

-169 TEPVPFAEIIL
+169 TEPVPFAEVIL

-207 TVTVKKLTVNGETK
+207 AVTVKKLTVNGEAK

-252 EVSYAFKSSG
+252 EVSYTFKSSG

-268 VFTGDASKQNFV
+268 VFTGDASKQSFV
-280 LPSTKK
+280 LPGTKK

-343 VITGE
+343 VIAGE

-569 VTPSYSSAGSNTIVT
+569 ITPSYSSAGSNTIVT

>member
-1 MATYQH
+1 MATYQN

-25 DSSPRV
+25 DNSPRV

-36 AEKGLTNALY
+36 AEKGPTNTLY
-46 PVTDTNRAAAVFG
+46 GVTDTNRAAAAFG

-74 GARRVSLYRIGG
+74 GAKRVSLYRIGG
-86 KQAKLKDVFG
+86 KQAKLKNIFG
-96 KDSYLATVEASVS
+96 RDSYLAALEASVS
-109 AVDNL
+109 AADNL

-121 PSNDGKACLI
+121 PNNDGKACLI

-139 YSNVPGSEINR
+139 YSNVPGSEVNR

-157 FDADTKVKIGTP
+157 FDPETRVKIGTP
-169 TEPVPFAEIIL
+169 TEPIPFADVIL
-180 KEYKRT
+180 KEYSRT
-186 SKFVGNGS
+186 AKFVGNG
-194 TTKFSLPGVTKTD
+194 TAVKFSLPGVTKTD
-207 TVTVKKLTVNGETK
+207 TVTVSKLTVDGQVK
-221 NSGTDFSVKID
+221 NSPTDFSVKTD
-232 KETSSQYVE
+232 KETSSQYIE
-241 FTQAPEATHEI
+241 FTTAPDATKEI
-252 EVSYAFKSSG
+252 QVAYKFKATG

-268 VFTGDASKQNFV
+268 VFVGNGTKDEFV
-280 LPSTKK
+280 LPGTKK

-298 GESKVETATVE
+298 GQDKSGEATTQ
-309 NDADGADAKALKL
+309 DDSGASDAKALKL
-322 AEAPADQSSIIVEY
+322 QNAPADQASVIVEY
-336 TIDPKRE
+336 TIDTKRE
-343 VITGE
+343 VVQGE
-348 YEEGEDNINTTWKNY
+348 YEEGEDSINTTWKNY
-363 YEMLH
+363 YELLH
-368 TALEDLESVNAIS
+368 TALAELESVSAIS

-396 GSTDADRLDYV
+396 GSEDLDRLDYV
-407 YVYEENGDLKYEWST
+407 YVSEENGELKYEWST
-422 EKVLYRKNRGTATTS
+422 EKVLYRKNRGTTTTS
-437 NPAEADING
+437 DPAEADVNG
-446 NGQPIVYRRY
+446 NGQPVVFKRY

-493 YEVNRWVGTPATY
+493 YEVNRWIGSPATY

-524 MVERADTRRGF
+524 MVARADVRQGF
-535 YKTISGFVDGA
+535 YKTTSGFVDGS

-595 TVNAA
+595 TINASV
-600 ASTTNM
+600 STTNM
-606 LVPRISLPGEIKKL
+606 LVPRIALPGEIKKV
-620 KLDQLSGAG
+620 KLDQLTGAG
-629 YVFFRTVNNSVRVV
+629 YVFFKTTNGSVRVV
-643 SDELATTTNSDYR
+643 SDELATNSNSDYR
-656 LLSTTIAVAEA
+656 FLSTTMAVAEA
-667 SNAVRNA
+667 SNAVRTA
-674 VQPFIGRGLTEA
+674 VLPFIGRGLTEA

-701 LVEQGHIVKYLHVV
+701 LVEQDHIVKYLHVV
-715 NQRPIVNGRAS
+715 NQRPVVNGRAV

-741 VNVAVKLAIEI
+741 INVAVKLALEL

>member
-1 MATYQH
+1 MATYQN

-25 DSSPRV
+25 DNSPRV

-36 AEKGLTNALY
+36 AEKGPTNTLY
-46 PVTDTNRAAAVFG
+46 GVTDTNRAAAAFG

-74 GARRVSLYRIGG
+74 GAKRVSLYRIGG
-86 KQAKLKDVFG
+86 KQAKLKNIFG
-96 KDSYLATVEASVS
+96 KDSYLAALEASVS
-109 AVDNL
+109 AADNL

-121 PSNDGKACLI
+121 PNNDGKACLI

-139 YSNVPGSEINR
+139 YSNVPGSEVNR

-157 FDADTKVKIGTP
+157 FDPETKVKIGTP
-169 TEPVPFAEIIL
+169 TEPIAFADVIL
-180 KEYKRT
+180 KEYSRT
-186 SKFVGNGS
+186 AKFVGNG
-194 TTKFSLPGVTKTD
+194 TAVKFSLPGVTKTD
-207 TVTVKKLTVNGETK
+207 TVTVSKLTVDGEVK
-221 NSGTDFSVKID
+221 NSPTDFSVKTD
-232 KETSSQYVE
+232 KETSSQYIE
-241 FTQAPEATHEI
+241 FTTAPEATKEI
-252 EVSYAFKSSG
+252 QVAYKFKATG

-268 VFTGDASKQNFV
+268 VFVGNGTKDEFV
-280 LPSTKK
+280 LPGTKK
-286 DYEVTLDVVKVA
+286 NYEVTLDVVKVA
-298 GESKVETATVE
+298 GQDKLSEAT
-309 NDADGADAKALKL
+309 DQDDSGASDAKALKL
-322 AEAPADQSSIIVEY
+322 QNAPADQASVIVEY
-336 TIDPKRE
+336 TIDTKRE
-343 VITGE
+343 VVQGE
-348 YEEGEDNINTTWKNY
+348 YEEGEDSINTTWKNY
-363 YEMLH
+363 YELLH
-368 TALEDLESVNAIS
+368 TALAELESVSAIS

-396 GSTDADRLDYV
+396 GSEDLDRLDYV
-407 YVYEENGDLKYEWST
+407 YVSEENGELKYEWST

-437 NPAEADING
+437 DPAEADVNG
-446 NGQPIVYRRY
+446 NGQPVVFKRY

-493 YEVNRWVGTPATY
+493 YEVNRWIGSPATY

-524 MVERADTRRGF
+524 MVARADVRQGF
-535 YKTISGFVDGA
+535 YKTTSGFVDGS

-595 TVNAA
+595 TINASV
-600 ASTTNM
+600 STTNM
-606 LVPRISLPGEIKKL
+606 LVPRIALPGEIKKV
-620 KLDQLSGAG
+620 KLDQLTGAG
-629 YVFFRTVNNSVRVV
+629 YVFFKTTNGSVRVV
-643 SDELATTTNSDYR
+643 SDELATNSNSDYR
-656 LLSTTIAVAEA
+656 FLSTTMAVAEA
-667 SNAVRNA
+667 SNAVRTA
-674 VQPFIGRGLTEA
+674 VLPFIGRGLTEA

-701 LVEQGHIVKYLHVV
+701 LVEQDHIVKYLHVV
-715 NQRPIVNGRAS
+715 NQRPVVNGRAV

-741 VNVAVKLAIEI
+741 INVAVKLALEL

>member
-1 MATYQH
+1 MATYQN

-25 DSSPRV
+25 DNSPRV

-36 AEKGLTNALY
+36 AEKGPTNTLY
-46 PVTDTNRAAAVFG
+46 GVTDTNRAAAAFG

-74 GARRVSLYRIGG
+74 GAKRVSLYRIGG
-86 KQAKLKDVFG
+86 KQAKLKNIFG
-96 KDSYLATVEASVS
+96 RDSYLAALEASVS
-109 AVDNL
+109 AADNL

-121 PSNDGKACLI
+121 PNNDGKACLI

-139 YSNVPGSEINR
+139 YSNVPGSEVNR

-157 FDADTKVKIGTP
+157 FDPETRVKIGTP
-169 TEPVPFAEIIL
+169 TEPIPFADVIL
-180 KEYKRT
+180 KEYSRT
-186 SKFVGNGS
+186 AKFVGNG
-194 TTKFSLPGVTKTD
+194 TAVKFSLPGVTKTD
-207 TVTVKKLTVNGETK
+207 TVTVSKLTVDGQVK
-221 NSGTDFSVKID
+221 NSPTDFSVKTD
-232 KETSSQYVE
+232 KETSSQYIE
-241 FTQAPEATHEI
+241 FTTAPDATKEI
-252 EVSYAFKSSG
+252 QVAYKFKATG

-268 VFTGDASKQNFV
+268 VFVGNGTKDEFV
-280 LPSTKK
+280 LPGTKK

-298 GESKVETATVE
+298 GQDKLSEATAQ
-309 NDADGADAKALKL
+309 DDSGASDAKALKL
-322 AEAPADQSSIIVEY
+322 QNAPADQASVIVEY
-336 TIDPKRE
+336 TIDTKRE
-343 VITGE
+343 VVQGE
-348 YEEGEDNINTTWKNY
+348 YEEGEDSINTTWKNY
-363 YEMLH
+363 YELLH
-368 TALEDLESVNAIS
+368 TALAELESVSAIS

-396 GSTDADRLDYV
+396 GSEDLDRLDYV
-407 YVYEENGDLKYEWST
+407 YVSEENGELKYEWST
-422 EKVLYRKNRGTATTS
+422 EKVLYRKNRGTTTTS
-437 NPAEADING
+437 DPAEADVNG
-446 NGQPIVYRRY
+446 NGQPVVFKRY

-493 YEVNRWVGTPATY
+493 YEVNRWIGSPATY

-524 MVERADTRRGF
+524 MVARADVRQGF
-535 YKTISGFVDGA
+535 YKTTSGFVDGS

-595 TVNAA
+595 TINASV
-600 ASTTNM
+600 STTNM
-606 LVPRISLPGEIKKL
+606 LVPRIALPGEIKKV
-620 KLDQLSGAG
+620 KLDQLTGAG
-629 YVFFRTVNNSVRVV
+629 YVFFKTTNGSVRVV
-643 SDELATTTNSDYR
+643 SDELATNSNSDYR
-656 LLSTTIAVAEA
+656 FLSTTMAVAEA
-667 SNAVRNA
+667 SNAVRTA
-674 VQPFIGRGLTEA
+674 VLPFIGRGLTEA

-701 LVEQGHIVKYLHVV
+701 LVEQDHIVKYLHVV
-715 NQRPIVNGRAS
+715 NQRPVVNGRAV

-741 VNVAVKLAIEI
+741 INVAVKLALEL

>member
-1 MATYQH
+1 MATYQN

-25 DSSPRV
+25 DNSPRV

-36 AEKGLTNALY
+36 AEKGPTNTLY
-46 PVTDTNRAAAVFG
+46 GVTDTNRAAAAFG

-74 GARRVSLYRIGG
+74 GAKRVSLYRIGG
-86 KQAKLKDVFG
+86 KQAKLKNIFG
-96 KDSYLATVEASVS
+96 RDSYLAALEASVS
-109 AVDNL
+109 AADNL

-121 PSNDGKACLI
+121 PNNDGKACLI

-139 YSNVPGSEINR
+139 YSNVPGSEVNR

-157 FDADTKVKIGTP
+157 FDPETRVKIGTP
-169 TEPVPFAEIIL
+169 TEPIPFADVIL
-180 KEYKRT
+180 KEYSRT
-186 SKFVGNGS
+186 AKFVGNG
-194 TTKFSLPGVTKTD
+194 TAVKFSLPGVTKTD
-207 TVTVKKLTVNGETK
+207 TVTVSKLTVDGQVK
-221 NSGTDFSVKID
+221 NSPTDFSIKTD
-232 KETSSQYVE
+232 KETSSQYIE
-241 FTQAPEATHEI
+241 FTTAPDATKEI
-252 EVSYAFKSSG
+252 QVAYKFKATG

-268 VFTGDASKQNFV
+268 VFVGNGTKDEFV
-280 LPSTKK
+280 LPGTKK

-298 GESKVETATVE
+298 GQDKLSEATAQ
-309 NDADGADAKALKL
+309 DDSGASDAKALKL
-322 AEAPADQSSIIVEY
+322 QNAPADQASVIVEY
-336 TIDPKRE
+336 TIDTKRE
-343 VITGE
+343 VVQGE
-348 YEEGEDNINTTWKNY
+348 YEEGEDSINTTWKNY
-363 YEMLH
+363 YELLH
-368 TALEDLESVNAIS
+368 TALAELESVSAIS

-396 GSTDADRLDYV
+396 GSEDLDRLDYV
-407 YVYEENGDLKYEWST
+407 YVSEENGELKYEWST
-422 EKVLYRKNRGTATTS
+422 EKVLYRKNRGTTTTS
-437 NPAEADING
+437 DPAEADVNG
-446 NGQPIVYRRY
+446 NGQPVVFKRY

-493 YEVNRWVGTPATY
+493 YEVNRWIGSPATY

-524 MVERADTRRGF
+524 MVARADVRQGF
-535 YKTISGFVDGA
+535 YKTTSGFVDGS

-595 TVNAA
+595 TINASV
-600 ASTTNM
+600 STTNM
-606 LVPRISLPGEIKKL
+606 LVPRIALPGEIKKV
-620 KLDQLSGAG
+620 KLDQLTGAG
-629 YVFFRTVNNSVRVV
+629 YVFFKTTNGSVRVV
-643 SDELATTTNSDYR
+643 SDELATNSNSDYR
-656 LLSTTIAVAEA
+656 FLSTTMAVAEA
-667 SNAVRNA
+667 SNAVRTA
-674 VQPFIGRGLTEA
+674 VLPFIGRGLTEA

-701 LVEQGHIVKYLHVV
+701 LVEQDHIVKYLHVV
-715 NQRPIVNGRAS
+715 NQRPVVNGRAV

-741 VNVAVKLAIEI
+741 INVAVKLALEL

>member
-1 MATYQH
+1 MATYQN

-25 DSSPRV
+25 DNSPRV

-36 AEKGLTNALY
+36 AEKGPTNTLY
-46 PVTDTNRAAAVFG
+46 GVTDTNRAAAAFG

-74 GARRVSLYRIGG
+74 GAKRVSLYRIGG
-86 KQAKLKDVFG
+86 KQAKLKNIFG
-96 KDSYLATVEASVS
+96 KDSYLAALEASVS
-109 AVDNL
+109 AADNL

-121 PSNDGKACLI
+121 PNNDGKACLI

-139 YSNVPGSEINR
+139 YSNVPGSEVNR

-157 FDADTKVKIGTP
+157 FDPETRVKIGTP
-169 TEPVPFAEIIL
+169 TEPIPFADVIL
-180 KEYKRT
+180 KEYSRT
-186 SKFVGNGS
+186 AKFVGNG
-194 TTKFSLPGVTKTD
+194 TAVKFSLPGVTKTD
-207 TVTVKKLTVNGETK
+207 TVTVSKLTVDGQVK
-221 NSGTDFSVKID
+221 NSPTDFSVKTD
-232 KETSSQYVE
+232 KETSSQYIE
-241 FTQAPEATHEI
+241 FTTAPEATKEI
-252 EVSYAFKSSG
+252 QVAYKFKATG

-268 VFTGDASKQNFV
+268 VFVGNGTKDEFV
-280 LPSTKK
+280 LPGTKK

-298 GESKVETATVE
+298 GQDKSGEATTQ
-309 NDADGADAKALKL
+309 DDSGASDAKALKL
-322 AEAPADQSSIIVEY
+322 QNAPADQASVIVEY
-336 TIDPKRE
+336 TIDTKRE
-343 VITGE
+343 VVQGE
-348 YEEGEDNINTTWKNY
+348 YEEGEDSINTTWKNY
-363 YEMLH
+363 YELLH
-368 TALEDLESVNAIS
+368 TALAELESVSAIS

-396 GSTDADRLDYV
+396 DSEDLDRLDYV
-407 YVYEENGDLKYEWST
+407 YVSEENGELKYEWST

-437 NPAEADING
+437 DPAEADVNG
-446 NGQPIVYRRY
+446 NGQPVVFKRY

-493 YEVNRWVGTPATY
+493 YEVNRWIGSPATY

-524 MVERADTRRGF
+524 MVARADVRQGF
-535 YKTISGFVDGA
+535 YKTTSGFVDGS

-595 TVNAA
+595 TINASV
-600 ASTTNM
+600 STTNM
-606 LVPRISLPGEIKKL
+606 LVPRIALPGEIKKV
-620 KLDQLSGAG
+620 KLDQLTGAG
-629 YVFFRTVNNSVRVV
+629 YVFFKTTNGSVRVV
-643 SDELATTTNSDYR
+643 SDELATNSNSDYR
-656 LLSTTIAVAEA
+656 FLSTTMAVAEA
-667 SNAVRNA
+667 SNAVRTA
-674 VQPFIGRGLTEA
+674 VLPFIGRGLTEA

-701 LVEQGHIVKYLHVV
+701 LVEQDHIVKYLHVV
-715 NQRPIVNGRAS
+715 NQRPVVNGRAV

-741 VNVAVKLAIEI
+741 INVAVKLALEL

>member
-86 KQAKLKDVFG
+86 KQAKLKDIFG

-169 TEPVPFAEIIL
+169 TEPVPFAEVIL

-207 TVTVKKLTVNGETK
+207 TVTVKKLTVNGEAK

-241 FTQAPEATHEI
+241 FTQAPGATHEI
-252 EVSYAFKSSG
+252 EVSYTFKSSG

-268 VFTGDASKQNFV
+268 VFTGDASKQSFV
-280 LPSTKK
+280 LPGTKK

-309 NDADGADAKALKL
+309 NDEGGADAKALKL
-322 AEAPADQSSIIVEY
+322 TEAPADQSSIIVEY

-343 VITGE
+343 VIAGE
-348 YEEGEDNINTTWKNY
+348 YEEGEDNISTSWKNY

-569 VTPSYSSAGSNTIVT
+569 ITPSYSSAGSNTIVT

-741 VNVAVKLAIEI
+741 VNVAVKLALEI

>member
-86 KQAKLKDVFG
+86 KQAKLKDIFG

-169 TEPVPFAEIIL
+169 TEPVPFAEVIL

-194 TTKFSLPGVTKTD
+194 ATKFSLPGVTKTD
-207 TVTVKKLTVNGETK
+207 TVTVKKLTVNGEAK

-252 EVSYAFKSSG
+252 EVSYIFKSSG

-268 VFTGDASKQNFV
+268 VFTGDASKQSFV
-280 LPSTKK
+280 LPGTKK

-322 AEAPADQSSIIVEY
+322 TEAPADQSSIIVEY

-343 VITGE
+343 VIAGE
-348 YEEGEDNINTTWKNY
+348 YEEGEDNINTSWKNY

>member
-1 MATYQH
+1 MATYQN

-25 DSSPRV
+25 DNSPRV

-36 AEKGLTNALY
+36 AEKGPTNTLY
-46 PVTDTNRAAAVFG
+46 GVTDTNRAAAAFG

-74 GARRVSLYRIGG
+74 GAKRVSLYRIGG
-86 KQAKLKDVFG
+86 KQAKLKNIFG
-96 KDSYLATVEASVS
+96 RDSYLAALEASVS
-109 AVDNL
+109 AADNL

-139 YSNVPGSEINR
+139 YSNVPGSEVNR

-157 FDADTKVKIGTP
+157 FDPETRVKIGTP
-169 TEPVPFAEIIL
+169 TEPIPFADVIL
-180 KEYKRT
+180 KEYSRT
-186 SKFVGNGS
+186 AKFVGNGAAV
-194 TTKFSLPGVTKTD
+194 KFSLPGVTKTD
-207 TVTVKKLTVNGETK
+207 TVTVSKLTVDGQVK
-221 NSGTDFSVKID
+221 NSPTDFSVKTD
-232 KETSSQYVE
+232 KETSSQYIE
-241 FTQAPEATHEI
+241 FTTAPDATKEI
-252 EVSYAFKSSG
+252 QVAYKFKATG

-268 VFTGDASKQNFV
+268 VFVGNGTKDEFV
-280 LPSTKK
+280 LPGTKK

-298 GESKVETATVE
+298 GQDKLSEGTVQ
-309 NDADGADAKALKL
+309 DDSGSSDAKSLKL
-322 AEAPADQSSIIVEY
+322 QNAPADQASVIVEY
-336 TIDPKRE
+336 TIDTKRE
-343 VITGE
+343 VVQGE
-348 YEEGEDNINTTWKNY
+348 YEEGEDSINTTWKNY
-363 YEMLH
+363 YELLH
-368 TALEDLESVNAIS
+368 TALAELESVSAIS

-396 GSTDADRLDYV
+396 GSEDLDRLDYV
-407 YVYEENGDLKYEWST
+407 YVSEENGELKYEWST

-437 NPAEADING
+437 DPAEADVNG
-446 NGQPIVYRRY
+446 NGQPVVFKRY

-493 YEVNRWVGTPATY
+493 YEVNRWIGSPATY

-524 MVERADTRRGF
+524 MVARADVRQGF
-535 YKTISGFVDGA
+535 YKTTSGFVDGS

-595 TVNAA
+595 TINASV
-600 ASTTNM
+600 STTNM
-606 LVPRISLPGEIKKL
+606 LVPRIALPGEIKKV
-620 KLDQLSGAG
+620 KLDQLTGAG
-629 YVFFRTVNNSVRVV
+629 YVFFKTTNGSVRVV
-643 SDELATTTNSDYR
+643 SDELATNSNSDYR
-656 LLSTTIAVAEA
+656 FLSTTMAVAEA
-667 SNAVRNA
+667 SNAVRTA
-674 VQPFIGRGLTEA
+674 VLPFIGRGLTEA

-701 LVEQGHIVKYLHVV
+701 LVEQDHIVKYLHVV
-715 NQRPIVNGRAS
+715 NQRPVVNGRAV

-741 VNVAVKLAIEI
+741 INVAVKLALEL

>member
-1 MATYQH
+1 MATYQN

-25 DSSPRV
+25 DNSPRV
-31 LVIGR
+31 LIIGR
-36 AEKGLTNALY
+36 AEKGPTNTLY
-46 PVTDTNRAAAVFG
+46 GVTDTNKAAAAFG

-74 GARRVSLYRIGG
+74 GAKRVSLYRIGG
-86 KQAKLKDVFG
+86 KQAKLKNIFG
-96 KDSYLATVEASVS
+96 RDSYLAALEASVS
-109 AVDNL
+109 AADNL

-139 YSNVPGSEINR
+139 YSNVPGSEVNR

-157 FDADTKVKIGTP
+157 FDPETRVKIGTP
-169 TEPVPFAEIIL
+169 TEPIPFADVIL
-180 KEYKRT
+180 KEYSRT
-186 SKFVGNGS
+186 AKFVGNG
-194 TTKFSLPGVTKTD
+194 TAVKFSLPGVTKTD
-207 TVTVKKLTVNGETK
+207 TVTVSKLTVDGQVK
-221 NSGTDFSVKID
+221 NSPTDFSVKID
-232 KETSSQYVE
+232 KETSSQYIE
-241 FTQAPEATHEI
+241 FTTAPDATKEI
-252 EVSYAFKSSG
+252 QVAYKFKSTG

-268 VFTGDASKQNFV
+268 VFVGNGTKDEFI
-280 LPSTKK
+280 LPGTKK

-298 GESKVETATVE
+298 GQDKLSEGTVQ
-309 NDADGADAKALKL
+309 NDSGASDAKAIKL
-322 AEAPADQSSIIVEY
+322 QNAPADQASVIVEY
-336 TIDPKRE
+336 TIDTKRE
-343 VITGE
+343 VVQGE
-348 YEEGEDNINTTWKNY
+348 YEEGEDSINTTWKNY
-363 YEMLH
+363 YELLH
-368 TALEDLESVNAIS
+368 TALAELESVSAIS

-396 GSTDADRLDYV
+396 GSEDLDRLDYV
-407 YVYEENGDLKYEWST
+407 YVSEENGELKYEWST
-422 EKVLYRKNRGTATTS
+422 EKVLYRKNRGTTTTS
-437 NPAEADING
+437 DPAEADVNG
-446 NGQPIVYRRY
+446 NGQPIVFKRY

-493 YEVNRWVGTPATY
+493 YEVNRWIGSPATY

-524 MVERADTRRGF
+524 MVARADVRQGF
-535 YKTISGFVDGA
+535 YKTTSGFVDGS

-595 TVNAA
+595 TINASV
-600 ASTTNM
+600 STTNM
-606 LVPRISLPGEIKKL
+606 LVPRIALPGEIKKV
-620 KLDQLSGAG
+620 KLDQLTGAG
-629 YVFFRTVNNSVRVV
+629 YVFFKTTNGSVRVV
-643 SDELATTTNSDYR
+643 SDELATNSNSDYR
-656 LLSTTIAVAEA
+656 FLSTTMAVAEA
-667 SNAVRNA
+667 SNAVRTA
-674 VQPFIGRGLTEA
+674 VLPFIGRGLTEA

-701 LVEQGHIVKYLHVV
+701 LVEQDHIVKYLHVV
-715 NQRPIVNGRAS
+715 NQRPVVNGRAV

-741 VNVAVKLAIEI
+741 INVAVKLALEL

>member
-1 MATYQH
+1 MATYQN

-25 DSSPRV
+25 DNSPRV

-36 AEKGLTNALY
+36 AEKGPTNTLY
-46 PVTDTNRAAAVFG
+46 GVTDTNRAAAAFG

-74 GARRVSLYRIGG
+74 GAKRVSLYRIGG
-86 KQAKLKDVFG
+86 KQAKLKNIFG
-96 KDSYLATVEASVS
+96 RDSYLAALEASVS
-109 AVDNL
+109 AADNL

-121 PSNDGKACLI
+121 PNNDGKACLI

-139 YSNVPGSEINR
+139 YSNVPGSEVNR

-157 FDADTKVKIGTP
+157 FDPETRVKIGTP
-169 TEPVPFAEIIL
+169 TEPIPFADVIL
-180 KEYKRT
+180 KEYSRT
-186 SKFVGNGS
+186 AKFVGNG
-194 TTKFSLPGVTKTD
+194 TAVKFSLPGVTKTD
-207 TVTVKKLTVNGETK
+207 TVTVSKLTVDGQVK
-221 NSGTDFSVKID
+221 NSPTDFSVKTD
-232 KETSSQYVE
+232 KETSSQYIE
-241 FTQAPEATHEI
+241 FTTAPEATKEI
-252 EVSYAFKSSG
+252 QVAYKFKATG

-268 VFTGDASKQNFV
+268 VFVGNGTKDEFV
-280 LPSTKK
+280 LPGTKK
-286 DYEVTLDVVKVA
+286 SYEVTLDVVKVA
-298 GESKVETATVE
+298 GQDKSGEATTQ
-309 NDADGADAKALKL
+309 DDSGASDAKALKL
-322 AEAPADQSSIIVEY
+322 QNAPADQASVIVEY
-336 TIDPKRE
+336 TIDTKRE
-343 VITGE
+343 VVQGE
-348 YEEGEDNINTTWKNY
+348 YEEGEDSINTTWKNY
-363 YEMLH
+363 YELLH
-368 TALEDLESVNAIS
+368 TALAELESVSAIS

-396 GSTDADRLDYV
+396 GSEDLDRLDYV
-407 YVYEENGDLKYEWST
+407 YVSEENGELKYEWST

-437 NPAEADING
+437 DPAEADVNG
-446 NGQPIVYRRY
+446 NGQPVVFKRY

-493 YEVNRWVGTPATY
+493 YEVNRWIGSPATY

-524 MVERADTRRGF
+524 MVARADVRQGF
-535 YKTISGFVDGA
+535 YKTTSGFVDGS

-595 TVNAA
+595 TINASV
-600 ASTTNM
+600 STTNM
-606 LVPRISLPGEIKKL
+606 LVPRIALPGEIKKV
-620 KLDQLSGAG
+620 KLDQLTGAG
-629 YVFFRTVNNSVRVV
+629 YVFFKTTNGSVRVV
-643 SDELATTTNSDYR
+643 SDELATNSNSDYR
-656 LLSTTIAVAEA
+656 FLSTTMAVAEA
-667 SNAVRNA
+667 SNAVRTA
-674 VQPFIGRGLTEA
+674 VLPFIGRGLTEA

-701 LVEQGHIVKYLHVV
+701 LVEQDHIVKYLHVV
-715 NQRPIVNGRAS
+715 NQRPVVNGRAV

-741 VNVAVKLAIEI
+741 INVAVKLALEL

>member
-1 MATYQH
+1 MATYQN

-25 DSSPRV
+25 DNSPRV

-36 AEKGLTNALY
+36 AEKGPTNTLY
-46 PVTDTNRAAAVFG
+46 GVTDTNRAAAAFG

-74 GARRVSLYRIGG
+74 GAKRVSLYRIGG
-86 KQAKLKDVFG
+86 KQAKLKSIFG
-96 KDSYLATVEASVS
+96 KDSYLAALEASVS
-109 AVDNL
+109 AADNL

-121 PSNDGKACLI
+121 PNNDGKACLI

-139 YSNVPGSEINR
+139 YSNVPGSEVNR

-157 FDADTKVKIGTP
+157 FDPETKVKIGTP
-169 TEPVPFAEIIL
+169 TEPIPFADVIL
-180 KEYKRT
+180 KEYSRT
-186 SKFVGNGS
+186 AKFVGNG
-194 TTKFSLPGVTKTD
+194 TAAKFSLPGVTKTD
-207 TVTVKKLTVNGETK
+207 TVTVSKLTVDGEVK
-221 NSGTDFSVKID
+221 NSPTDFSVKTD
-232 KETSSQYVE
+232 KETSSRYIE
-241 FTQAPEATHEI
+241 FTTAPDAAKEIQVAYKFKAT
-252 EVSYAFKSSG
+252 G

-268 VFTGDASKQNFV
+268 VFVGNGTKDEFV
-280 LPSTKK
+280 LPGTKK

-298 GESKVETATVE
+298 GQDKSSEATTQ
-309 NDADGADAKALKL
+309 DDSGASDAKALKL
-322 AEAPADQSSIIVEY
+322 QNAPADQASVIVEY
-336 TIDPKRE
+336 TIDTKRE
-343 VITGE
+343 VIQGE
-348 YEEGEDNINTTWKNY
+348 YEEGEDSINTTWKNY
-363 YEMLH
+363 YELLH
-368 TALEDLESVNAIS
+368 TALAELESVSAIS

-396 GSTDADRLDYV
+396 GSEDLDRLDYV
-407 YVYEENGDLKYEWST
+407 YVSEENGELKYEWST
-422 EKVLYRKNRGTATTS
+422 EKVLYRKNRGTTTTS
-437 NPAEADING
+437 DPAEADVNG
-446 NGQPIVYRRY
+446 NGQPVVFKRY

-493 YEVNRWVGTPATY
+493 YEVNRWIGSPATY

-524 MVERADTRRGF
+524 MVARADVRQGF
-535 YKTISGFVDGA
+535 YKTTSGFVDGS

-595 TVNAA
+595 TINASV
-600 ASTTNM
+600 STTNM
-606 LVPRISLPGEIKKL
+606 LVPRIALPGEIKKV
-620 KLDQLSGAG
+620 KLDQLTGAG
-629 YVFFRTVNNSVRVV
+629 YVFFKTTNGSVRVV
-643 SDELATTTNSDYR
+643 SDELATNSNSDYR
-656 LLSTTIAVAEA
+656 FLSTTMAVAEA
-667 SNAVRNA
+667 SNAVRTA
-674 VQPFIGRGLTEA
+674 VLPFIGRGLTEA

-701 LVEQGHIVKYLHVV
+701 LVEQDHIVKYLHVV
-715 NQRPIVNGRAS
+715 NQRPVVNGRAV

-741 VNVAVKLAIEI
+741 INVAVKLALEL

>member
-1 MATYQH
+1 MATYQN

-25 DSSPRV
+25 DNSPRV

-36 AEKGLTNALY
+36 AEKGPTNTLY
-46 PVTDTNRAAAVFG
+46 GVTDTNRAAAAFG

-74 GARRVSLYRIGG
+74 GAKRVSLYRIGG
-86 KQAKLKDVFG
+86 KQAKLKNIFG
-96 KDSYLATVEASVS
+96 RDSYLAALEASVS
-109 AVDNL
+109 AADNL

-121 PSNDGKACLI
+121 PNNDGKACLI

-139 YSNVPGSEINR
+139 YSNVPGSEVNR

-157 FDADTKVKIGTP
+157 FDPETKVKIGTP
-169 TEPVPFAEIIL
+169 TEPIPFADVIL
-180 KEYKRT
+180 KEYSRT
-186 SKFVGNGS
+186 AKFVGNG
-194 TTKFSLPGVTKTD
+194 TAVKFSLPGVTKTD
-207 TVTVKKLTVNGETK
+207 TVTVSKLTVDGEVK
-221 NSGTDFSVKID
+221 NSPTDFSVKTD
-232 KETSSQYVE
+232 KETSSQYIE
-241 FTQAPEATHEI
+241 FTTAPGATKEI
-252 EVSYAFKSSG
+252 QVAYKFKATG

-268 VFTGDASKQNFV
+268 VFVGNGTKDEFV
-280 LPSTKK
+280 LPGTKK
-286 DYEVTLDVVKVA
+286 SYEVTLDVVKVA
-298 GESKVETATVE
+298 GQDKSGEASTQ
-309 NDADGADAKALKL
+309 DDSGASDAKALKL
-322 AEAPADQSSIIVEY
+322 QNAPADQASVIVEY
-336 TIDPKRE
+336 TIDTKRE
-343 VITGE
+343 VVQGE
-348 YEEGEDNINTTWKNY
+348 YEEGEDSINTTWKNY
-363 YEMLH
+363 YELLH
-368 TALEDLESVNAIS
+368 TALAELESVSAIS

-396 GSTDADRLDYV
+396 GSEDLDRLDYV
-407 YVYEENGDLKYEWST
+407 YVSEENGELKYEWST

-437 NPAEADING
+437 DPAEADVNG
-446 NGQPIVYRRY
+446 NGQPVVFKRY

-493 YEVNRWVGTPATY
+493 YEVNRWIGSPATY

-524 MVERADTRRGF
+524 MVARADVRQGF
-535 YKTISGFVDGA
+535 YKTTSGFVDGS

-553 APINIGKFLSV
+553 APINIRKFLSV

-595 TVNAA
+595 TINASV
-600 ASTTNM
+600 STTNM
-606 LVPRISLPGEIKKL
+606 LVPRIALPGEIKKV
-620 KLDQLSGAG
+620 KLDQLTGAG
-629 YVFFRTVNNSVRVV
+629 YVFFKTTNGSVRVV
-643 SDELATTTNSDYR
+643 SDELATNSNSDYR
-656 LLSTTIAVAEA
+656 FLSTTMAVAEA
-667 SNAVRNA
+667 SNAVRTA
-674 VQPFIGRGLTEA
+674 VLPFIGRGLTEA

-701 LVEQGHIVKYLHVV
+701 LVEQDHIVKYLHVV
-715 NQRPIVNGRAS
+715 NQRPVVNGRAV

-741 VNVAVKLAIEI
+741 INVAVKLALEL

>member
-14 LLDGNLRIDQT
+14 LLDGNLRVDQT

-31 LVIGR
+31 LIIGR
-36 AEKGLTNALY
+36 AEKGLTNSIY

-86 KQAKLKDVFG
+86 KRAKLKNIFG
-96 KDSYLATVEASVS
+96 EGSYLAAVEASVS
-109 AVDNL
+109 AVDSL

-131 VFKGNEIV
+131 VFKGSEIV
-139 YSNVPGSEINR
+139 YSNVPGSEIDR

-157 FDADTKVKIGTP
+157 FNPDTKVKIGTP
-169 TEPVPFAEIIL
+169 TEPIPFAEVIL
-180 KEYKRT
+180 KEYTR
-186 SKFVGNGS
+186 SAKFVGDGT
-194 TTKFSLPGVTKTD
+194 TTKFFLPGVTKTD
-207 TVTVKKLTVNGETK
+207 NVTVKTLTVGGTAK

-232 KETSSQYVE
+232 KERASQYVE
-241 FTQAPEATHEI
+241 FTAAPAETQEIQA
-252 EVSYAFKSSG
+252 SYAFKSSG
-262 KIAGSA
+262 KVAGSA
-268 VFTGDASKQNFV
+268 VFTGDGTKTEFV
-280 LPSTKK
+280 LHGTKK
-286 DYEVTLDVVKVA
+286 EYEVTLDVVKVA
-298 GESKVETATVE
+298 GQDKSAAASVQ
-309 NDADGADAKALKL
+309 NDSNGTDAKALL
-322 AEAPADQSSIIVEY
+322 LTETPADQSSVIVEY
-336 TIDPKRE
+336 TVDTRRD
-343 VITGE
+343 VVAGE
-348 YEEGEDNINTTWKNY
+348 YEEGEDSINTTWKNY
-363 YEMLH
+363 YELLH
-368 TALEDLESVNAIS
+368 TALEELETVNAIS
-381 VVTDYAIIDAPNIAD
+381 IVTDYAVIDAPNIAD

-407 YVYEENGDLKYEWST
+407 YVHEENGELKYEWST
-422 EKVLYRKNRGTATTS
+422 EKVLYRKNRGTATTA

-456 HEANFAHL
+456 NEANFGHL
-464 LANFANTISENEEF
+464 LANFANNISENEQF
-478 CLVTIGASMPRSLSQ
+478 CLVTIGSTMPRSLSQ

-535 YKTISGFVDGA
+535 FKTISGFVDGA
-546 IVTDSNG
+546 IVTDTNG

-595 TVNAA
+595 TIDASV
-600 ASTTNM
+600 STTNM

-620 KLDQLSGAG
+620 KLDQLTGAG
-629 YVFFRTVNNSVRVV
+629 YVFFRTVNGAVRVV
-643 SDELATTTNSDYR
+643 SDEIATTTDSDYR

-667 SNAVRNA
+667 TDAVRAA

-701 LVEQGHIVKYLHVV
+701 LVEQGHIVKYLHAV

-741 VNVAVKLAIEI
+741 INVAVKLALEI

>member
-1 MATYQH
+1 MATYQN

-25 DSSPRV
+25 DNSPRV

-36 AEKGLTNALY
+36 AEKGPTNTLY
-46 PVTDTNRAAAVFG
+46 GVTDTNRAAAAFG

-74 GARRVSLYRIGG
+74 GAKRVSLYRIGG
-86 KQAKLKDVFG
+86 KQAKLKNIFG
-96 KDSYLATVEASVS
+96 RDSYLAALEASVS
-109 AVDNL
+109 AADNL

-121 PSNDGKACLI
+121 PNNDGKACLI

-139 YSNVPGSEINR
+139 YSNVPGSEVNR

-157 FDADTKVKIGTP
+157 FDPETRVKIGTP
-169 TEPVPFAEIIL
+169 TEPIPFADVIL
-180 KEYKRT
+180 KEYSRT
-186 SKFVGNGS
+186 AKFVGNG
-194 TTKFSLPGVTKTD
+194 TAVKFSLPGVTKTD
-207 TVTVKKLTVNGETK
+207 TVTVSKLTVDGQVK
-221 NSGTDFSVKID
+221 NSPTDFSVKTD
-232 KETSSQYVE
+232 KETSSQYIE
-241 FTQAPEATHEI
+241 FTTAPEATKEI
-252 EVSYAFKSSG
+252 QVAYKFKATG

-268 VFTGDASKQNFV
+268 VFVGNGTKDEFI
-280 LPSTKK
+280 LPGTKK

-298 GESKVETATVE
+298 GQDKSSEATTQ
-309 NDADGADAKALKL
+309 DDSGSSDAKSLKL
-322 AEAPADQSSIIVEY
+322 QNAPADQASVIVEY
-336 TIDPKRE
+336 TIDTKRE
-343 VITGE
+343 VVQGE
-348 YEEGEDNINTTWKNY
+348 YEEGEDSINTTWKNY
-363 YEMLH
+363 YELLH
-368 TALEDLESVNAIS
+368 TALAELESVSAIS

-396 GSTDADRLDYV
+396 GSEDLDRLDYV
-407 YVYEENGDLKYEWST
+407 YVSEENGELKYEWST

-437 NPAEADING
+437 DPAEADVNG
-446 NGQPIVYRRY
+446 NGQPVVFKRY

-493 YEVNRWVGTPATY
+493 YEVNRWIGSPATY

-524 MVERADTRRGF
+524 MVARADVRQGF
-535 YKTISGFVDGA
+535 YKTTSGFVDGS

-595 TVNAA
+595 TINASV
-600 ASTTNM
+600 STTNM
-606 LVPRISLPGEIKKL
+606 LVPRIALPGEIKKV
-620 KLDQLSGAG
+620 KLDQLTGAG
-629 YVFFRTVNNSVRVV
+629 YVFFKTTNGSVRVV
-643 SDELATTTNSDYR
+643 SDELATNNNSDYR
-656 LLSTTIAVAEA
+656 FLSTTMAVAEA
-667 SNAVRNA
+667 SNAVRTA
-674 VQPFIGRGLTEA
+674 VLPFIGRGLTEA

-701 LVEQGHIVKYLHVV
+701 LVEQDHIVKYLHVV
-715 NQRPIVNGRAS
+715 NQRPVVNGRAV

-741 VNVAVKLAIEI
+741 INVAVKLALEL

>member
-1 MATYQH
+1 MATYQN

-25 DSSPRV
+25 DNSPRV

-36 AEKGLTNALY
+36 AEKGPTNTLY
-46 PVTDTNRAAAVFG
+46 GVTDTNRAAAAFG

-74 GARRVSLYRIGG
+74 GAKRVSLYRIGG
-86 KQAKLKDVFG
+86 KQAKLKNIFG
-96 KDSYLATVEASVS
+96 RDSYLAALEASVS
-109 AVDNL
+109 AADNL

-121 PSNDGKACLI
+121 PNNDGKACLI

-139 YSNVPGSEINR
+139 YSNVPGSEVNR

-157 FDADTKVKIGTP
+157 FDPETRVKIGTP
-169 TEPVPFAEIIL
+169 TEPIPFADVIL
-180 KEYKRT
+180 KEYSRT
-186 SKFVGNGS
+186 AKFVGNG
-194 TTKFSLPGVTKTD
+194 TAVKFSLPGVTKTD
-207 TVTVKKLTVNGETK
+207 TVTVSKLTVDGQVK
-221 NSGTDFSVKID
+221 NSPTDFSVKTD
-232 KETSSQYVE
+232 KETSSQYIE
-241 FTQAPEATHEI
+241 FTTAPNATKEI
-252 EVSYAFKSSG
+252 QVAYKFKATG

-268 VFTGDASKQNFV
+268 VFVGNGTKDEFI
-280 LPSTKK
+280 LPGTKK

-298 GESKVETATVE
+298 GQDKSSEATTQ
-309 NDADGADAKALKL
+309 DDSGSSDAKSLKL
-322 AEAPADQSSIIVEY
+322 QNAPADQASVIVEY
-336 TIDPKRE
+336 TIDTKRE
-343 VITGE
+343 VVQGE
-348 YEEGEDNINTTWKNY
+348 YEEGEDSINTTWKNY
-363 YEMLH
+363 YELLH
-368 TALEDLESVNAIS
+368 TALAELESVSAIS

-396 GSTDADRLDYV
+396 GSEDLDRLDYV
-407 YVYEENGDLKYEWST
+407 YVSEENGELKYEWST

-437 NPAEADING
+437 DPAEADVNG
-446 NGQPIVYRRY
+446 NGQPVVFKRY

-493 YEVNRWVGTPATY
+493 YEVNRWIGSPATY

-524 MVERADTRRGF
+524 MVARADVRQGF
-535 YKTISGFVDGA
+535 YKTTSGFVDGS

-595 TVNAA
+595 TINASV
-600 ASTTNM
+600 STTNM
-606 LVPRISLPGEIKKL
+606 LVPRIALPGEIKKV
-620 KLDQLSGAG
+620 KLDQLTGAG
-629 YVFFRTVNNSVRVV
+629 YVFFKTTNGSVRVV
-643 SDELATTTNSDYR
+643 SDELATNSNSDYR
-656 LLSTTIAVAEA
+656 FLSTTMAVAEA
-667 SNAVRNA
+667 SNAVRTA
-674 VQPFIGRGLTEA
+674 VLPFIGRGLTEA

-701 LVEQGHIVKYLHVV
+701 LVEQDHIVKYLHVV
-715 NQRPIVNGRAS
+715 NQRPVVNGRAV

-741 VNVAVKLAIEI
+741 INVAVKLALEL

>member
-1 MATYQH
+1 MATYQN

-25 DSSPRV
+25 DNSPRV

-36 AEKGLTNALY
+36 AEKGPTNTLY
-46 PVTDTNRAAAVFG
+46 GLTDTNRAAAAFG

-74 GARRVSLYRIGG
+74 GAKRVSLYRIGG
-86 KQAKLKDVFG
+86 KQAKLKNIFG
-96 KDSYLATVEASVS
+96 RDSYLAALEASVS
-109 AVDNL
+109 AADNL

-139 YSNVPGSEINR
+139 YSNVPGSEVNR

-157 FDADTKVKIGTP
+157 FDPETRVKIGTP
-169 TEPVPFAEIIL
+169 TEPIPFADVIL
-180 KEYKRT
+180 KEYSRT
-186 SKFVGNGS
+186 AKFVGNG
-194 TTKFSLPGVTKTD
+194 TAVKFSLPGVTKTD
-207 TVTVKKLTVNGETK
+207 TVTVSKLTVDGQVK
-221 NSGTDFSVKID
+221 NSPTDFSVKTD
-232 KETSSQYVE
+232 KETSSQYIE
-241 FTQAPEATHEI
+241 FTTAPDATKEI
-252 EVSYAFKSSG
+252 QVAYKFKATG

-268 VFTGDASKQNFV
+268 VFVGNGTKDEFI
-280 LPSTKK
+280 LPGTKK

-298 GESKVETATVE
+298 GQDKSSEATTQ
-309 NDADGADAKALKL
+309 DDSGSSDAKSLKL
-322 AEAPADQSSIIVEY
+322 QNAPADQASVIVEY
-336 TIDPKRE
+336 TIDTKRE
-343 VITGE
+343 VVQGE
-348 YEEGEDNINTTWKNY
+348 YEEGEDSINTTWKNY
-363 YEMLH
+363 YELLH
-368 TALEDLESVNAIS
+368 TALAELESVSAIS

-396 GSTDADRLDYV
+396 GSEDLDRLDYV
-407 YVYEENGDLKYEWST
+407 YVSEENGELKYEWST
-422 EKVLYRKNRGTATTS
+422 EKVLYRKNRGTTTTS
-437 NPAEADING
+437 DPAEADVNG
-446 NGQPIVYRRY
+446 NGQPVVFKRY

-493 YEVNRWVGTPATY
+493 YEVNRWIGSPATY

-524 MVERADTRRGF
+524 MVARADVRQGF
-535 YKTISGFVDGA
+535 YKTTSGFVDGS

-595 TVNAA
+595 TINASV
-600 ASTTNM
+600 STTNM
-606 LVPRISLPGEIKKL
+606 LVPRIALPGEIKKV
-620 KLDQLSGAG
+620 KLDQLTGAG
-629 YVFFRTVNNSVRVV
+629 YVFFKTTNGSVRVV
-643 SDELATTTNSDYR
+643 SDELATNSNSDYR
-656 LLSTTIAVAEA
+656 FLSTTMAVAEA
-667 SNAVRNA
+667 SNAVRTA
-674 VQPFIGRGLTEA
+674 VLPFIGRGLTEA

-701 LVEQGHIVKYLHVV
+701 LVEQDHIVKYLHVV
-715 NQRPIVNGRAS
+715 NQRPVVNGRAV

-741 VNVAVKLAIEI
+741 INVAVKLALEL

>member
-1 MATYQH
+1 MATYQN

-25 DSSPRV
+25 DNSPRV

-36 AEKGLTNALY
+36 AEKGPTNTLY
-46 PVTDTNRAAAVFG
+46 GVTDTNRAAAAFG

-74 GARRVSLYRIGG
+74 GAKRVSLYRIGG
-86 KQAKLKDVFG
+86 KQAKLKNIFG
-96 KDSYLATVEASVS
+96 RDSYLAALEASVS
-109 AVDNL
+109 AADNL

-121 PSNDGKACLI
+121 PGNDGKACLI

-139 YSNVPGSEINR
+139 YSNVPGSEVNR

-157 FDADTKVKIGTP
+157 FDPETRVKIGTP
-169 TEPVPFAEIIL
+169 TEPIPFADVIL
-180 KEYKRT
+180 KEYSRT
-186 SKFVGNGS
+186 AKFVGNG
-194 TTKFSLPGVTKTD
+194 TAVKFSLPGVTKTD
-207 TVTVKKLTVNGETK
+207 TVTVSKLTVDGQVK
-221 NSGTDFSVKID
+221 NSPTDFSVKTD
-232 KETSSQYVE
+232 KETSSQYIE
-241 FTQAPEATHEI
+241 FTTAPDATKEI
-252 EVSYAFKSSG
+252 QVAYKFKATG

-268 VFTGDASKQNFV
+268 VFVGNGTKDEFV
-280 LPSTKK
+280 LPGTKK

-298 GESKVETATVE
+298 GQDKLSEATAQ
-309 NDADGADAKALKL
+309 DDSGASDAKALKL
-322 AEAPADQSSIIVEY
+322 QNAPADQASVIVEY
-336 TIDPKRE
+336 TIDTKRE
-343 VITGE
+343 VVQGE
-348 YEEGEDNINTTWKNY
+348 YEEGEDSINTTWKNY
-363 YEMLH
+363 YELLH
-368 TALEDLESVNAIS
+368 TALAELESVSAIS

-396 GSTDADRLDYV
+396 GSEDLDRLDYV
-407 YVYEENGDLKYEWST
+407 YVSEENGELKYEWST

-437 NPAEADING
+437 DPAEADVNG
-446 NGQPIVYRRY
+446 NGQPVVFKRY

-493 YEVNRWVGTPATY
+493 YEVNRWIGSPATY

-524 MVERADTRRGF
+524 MVARADVRQGF
-535 YKTISGFVDGA
+535 YKTTSGFVDGS

-595 TVNAA
+595 TINASV
-600 ASTTNM
+600 STTNM
-606 LVPRISLPGEIKKL
+606 LVPRIALPGEIKKV
-620 KLDQLSGAG
+620 KLDQLTGAG
-629 YVFFRTVNNSVRVV
+629 YVFFKTTNGSVRVV
-643 SDELATTTNSDYR
+643 LMNLLQIATQTT
-656 LLSTTIAVAEA
+656 A
-667 SNAVRNA
+667 SC
-674 VQPFIGRGLTEA
+674 QPLW
-686 TLAAVDVAIEGALQR
+686 
-701 LVEQGHIVKYLHVV
+701 
-715 NQRPIVNGRAS
+715 P
-726 LDVALTIVPAFELRE
+726 
-741 VNVAVKLAIEI
+741 

>member
-1 MATYQH
+1 MATYQN

-25 DSSPRV
+25 DNSPRV

-36 AEKGLTNALY
+36 AEKGPTNTLY
-46 PVTDTNRAAAVFG
+46 GVTDTNRAAAAFG

-74 GARRVSLYRIGG
+74 GAKRVSLYRIGG
-86 KQAKLKDVFG
+86 KQAKLKNIFG
-96 KDSYLATVEASVS
+96 RDSYLAALEASVS
-109 AVDNL
+109 AADNL

-121 PSNDGKACLI
+121 PNNDGKACLI

-139 YSNVPGSEINR
+139 YSNVPGSEVNR

-157 FDADTKVKIGTP
+157 FDPETEVKIGTP
-169 TEPVPFAEIIL
+169 TEPIPFADVIL
-180 KEYKRT
+180 KEYSRT
-186 SKFVGNGS
+186 AKFVGNG
-194 TTKFSLPGVTKTD
+194 TAVKFSLPGVTKTD
-207 TVTVKKLTVNGETK
+207 TVTVSKLTVDGQVK
-221 NSGTDFSVKID
+221 NSPTDFSVKTD
-232 KETSSQYVE
+232 KETSSQYIE
-241 FTQAPEATHEI
+241 FTTAPDATKEI
-252 EVSYAFKSSG
+252 QVAYKFKATG

-268 VFTGDASKQNFV
+268 VFVGNGTKDEFV
-280 LPSTKK
+280 LPGTKK

-298 GESKVETATVE
+298 GQDKLSEATAQ
-309 NDADGADAKALKL
+309 DDSGASDAKALKL
-322 AEAPADQSSIIVEY
+322 QNAPADQASVIVEY
-336 TIDPKRE
+336 TIDTKRE
-343 VITGE
+343 VVQGE
-348 YEEGEDNINTTWKNY
+348 YEEGEDSINTTWKNY
-363 YEMLH
+363 YELLH
-368 TALEDLESVNAIS
+368 TALAELESVSAIS

-396 GSTDADRLDYV
+396 GSEDLDRLDYV
-407 YVYEENGDLKYEWST
+407 YVSEENGELKYEWST

-437 NPAEADING
+437 DPAEADVNG
-446 NGQPIVYRRY
+446 NGQPVVFKRY

-493 YEVNRWVGTPATY
+493 YEVNRWIGSPATY

-524 MVERADTRRGF
+524 MVARADVRQGF
-535 YKTISGFVDGA
+535 YKTTSGFVDGS

-595 TVNAA
+595 TINASV
-600 ASTTNM
+600 STTNM
-606 LVPRISLPGEIKKL
+606 LVPRIALPGEIKKV
-620 KLDQLSGAG
+620 KLDQLTGAG
-629 YVFFRTVNNSVRVV
+629 YVFFKTTNGSVRVV
-643 SDELATTTNSDYR
+643 SDELATNSNSDYR
-656 LLSTTIAVAEA
+656 FLSTTMAVAEA
-667 SNAVRNA
+667 SNAVRTA
-674 VQPFIGRGLTEA
+674 VLPFIGRGLTEA

-701 LVEQGHIVKYLHVV
+701 LVEQDHIVKYLHVV
-715 NQRPIVNGRAS
+715 NQRPVVNGRAV

-741 VNVAVKLAIEI
+741 INVAVKLALEL

>member
-1 MATYQH
+1 MATYQN

-25 DSSPRV
+25 DNSPRV

-36 AEKGLTNALY
+36 AEKGPTNTLY
-46 PVTDTNRAAAVFG
+46 GVTDTNRAAAAFG

-74 GARRVSLYRIGG
+74 GAKRVSLYRIGG
-86 KQAKLKDVFG
+86 KQAKLKNIFG
-96 KDSYLATVEASVS
+96 RDSYLAALEASVS
-109 AVDNL
+109 AADNL

-121 PSNDGKACLI
+121 PNNDGKACLI

-139 YSNVPGSEINR
+139 YSNVPGSEVNR

-157 FDADTKVKIGTP
+157 FDPETRVKIGTP
-169 TEPVPFAEIIL
+169 TEPIPFADVIL
-180 KEYKRT
+180 KEYSRT
-186 SKFVGNGS
+186 TKFVGNGIAV
-194 TTKFSLPGVTKTD
+194 KFSLPGVTKTD
-207 TVTVKKLTVNGETK
+207 TVTVSKLTVDGQVK
-221 NSGTDFSVKID
+221 NSPTDFSVKTD
-232 KETSSQYVE
+232 KETSSQYIE
-241 FTQAPEATHEI
+241 FTTAPDATKEI
-252 EVSYAFKSSG
+252 QVAYKFKATG

-268 VFTGDASKQNFV
+268 VFVGNGTKDEFI
-280 LPSTKK
+280 LPGTKK

-298 GESKVETATVE
+298 GQDKSSEATTQ
-309 NDADGADAKALKL
+309 DDSGSSDAKSLKL
-322 AEAPADQSSIIVEY
+322 QNAPADQASVIVEY
-336 TIDPKRE
+336 TIDTKRE
-343 VITGE
+343 VVQGE
-348 YEEGEDNINTTWKNY
+348 YEEGEDSINTTWKNY
-363 YEMLH
+363 YELLH
-368 TALEDLESVNAIS
+368 TALAELESVSAIS

-396 GSTDADRLDYV
+396 GSEDLDRLDYV
-407 YVYEENGDLKYEWST
+407 YVSEENGELKYEWST

-437 NPAEADING
+437 DPAEADVNG
-446 NGQPIVYRRY
+446 NGQPVVFKRY

-493 YEVNRWVGTPATY
+493 YEVNRWIGSSATY

-524 MVERADTRRGF
+524 MVARADVRQGF
-535 YKTISGFVDGA
+535 YKTTSGFVDGS

-595 TVNAA
+595 TINASV
-600 ASTTNM
+600 STTNM
-606 LVPRISLPGEIKKL
+606 LVPRIALPGEIKKV
-620 KLDQLSGAG
+620 KLDQLTGAG
-629 YVFFRTVNNSVRVV
+629 YVFFKTTNGSVRVV
-643 SDELATTTNSDYR
+643 SDELATNSNSDYR
-656 LLSTTIAVAEA
+656 FLSTTMAVAEA
-667 SNAVRNA
+667 SNAVRTA
-674 VQPFIGRGLTEA
+674 VLPFIGRGLTEA

-701 LVEQGHIVKYLHVV
+701 LVEQDHIVKYLHVV
-715 NQRPIVNGRAS
+715 NQRPVVNGRAV

-741 VNVAVKLAIEI
+741 INVAVKLALEL